1 MASAG
6 TEHYGIG
13 LRRGDSFKQ
22 SGPSGT
28 VPAPPAEKPAEGKVW
43 AQAYQQVKPIWKLE
57 KKHVGTLSAG
67 LGPGLLG
74 VPPQPAYFFC
84 PSTLCSSGTTAVIA
98 GHSDS
103 CYLHSLPDLFS
114 STLLYRRSNY
124 RHKPYQQLESF
135 CLRSSPSEKRP
146 FSLHQKSLPVSLT
159 ASKVTSSTVSPM
171 AQPMASS
178 STDPYLSL
186 GAPGENPSGKILASA
201 ISGRIPSPLSPSSSS
216 ISSFSY
222 KPMLNNNSF
231 MRPNS
236 TKVPLPQA
244 SEGLKPG
251 SSAKIQLV
259 SWHHSGDT
267 GDCAPQPIEH
277 KVPKSN
283 GTVLDDATAY
293 TTMSNPSSLDI
304 SITSVASPEFN
315 RNNSATR
322 TEPHP
327 CGLYDNYDS
336 QAQTKE
342 VRFTEAV
349 RKLTA
354 RGFEKMPKQGY
365 HLEQSCLVSPSFQW
379 NLLNRNRRWKPPML
393 GQQFPQED
401 AGTDS
406 KILPGASDTLGLDS
420 TVFCTK
426 RISIHLLA
434 SPANGLNHSPACESV
449 IHSPPL
455 EGDKALVPSFPPQP
469 LGVADV
475 ATRLSSIHLGQPVK
489 GPEEAG
495 QLDLPARDIGSAA
508 DLQLD
513 QVETEE
519 EEELVDGLEDCCS
532 HNENEEEEGDSEC
545 SSFGAVSPS
554 ESVAMI
560 SRSCMEI
567 LTKPLSNHE
576 KVVRPALIY
585 SLFPNVPPTIYFG
598 TRDERVEKL
607 PWEQRKLLRWKMST
621 VTPNIVKQTIGRSHF
636 KTSKRNDDWLGCW
649 GHHMKSPS
657 FRSIRE
663 HQKLNHFPG
672 SFQIGRK
679 DRLWRNLSRMQSRFG
694 KKEFSFFP
702 QSFILPQDA
711 KLLRKAWES
720 SSRQK
725 WIVKPPASARGIGIQ
740 VIHKWSQLPKR
751 RPLLVQ
757 RYLHKPYLIS
767 GSKFDLRIYV
777 YVTSYDPL
785 RIYLFS
791 DGLVRF
797 ASCKYSPST
806 KSLGNKFMHL
816 TNYSVNKKNADY
828 QANADETACQ
838 GHKWALK
845 ALWKYLSQ
853 KGVNSDAIW
862 EKIKD
867 VVVKTIISAALG
879 EPSGRGWT
887 EYFLLLMT
895 RSEPYVTNLLKMY
908 VRRPYSCH
916 ELFGF
921 DVMLDENLK
930 PWVLEVNISPSLHSN
945 SPLDISIKGQ
955 MIRDLLNLAGFVLP
969 NAEDTISS
977 SSSSSSSTTS
987 LTSSPRDRC
996 RMAPEHFTAQK
1007 MKKAYYLTQKIP
1019 DQDFYASVL
1028 DVLTPDDV
1036 QVLVEM
1042 EDEFSRRGQFERIF
1056 PSRVSSRYLRFFE
1069 QPRYFNIL
1077 TTQWEQ
1083 KYHGNKLKGVDLL
1096 RSWCY
1101 KGFHA
1106 GVVSD
1111 SAPVWSLPTSHL
1123 TIAKGD
1129 EMLNT
1134 FCKLEV
1140 GKMGKHSASEG
1151 SLPVSED
1158 GVTSKPRKTR
1168 AGLFPFPKK
1177 PSSSKDSE
1185 DTSKELSLSTHMLP
1199 VIKYT
1204 GQTVRLSASPTSQ
1217 AISDS
1222 LLAAAGP

>member
-1 MASAG
+1 MASGG
-6 TEHYGIG
+6 TEHYSIG
-13 LRRGDSFKQ
+13 LRQRNSFKQ

-28 VPAPPAEKPAEGKVW
+28 VPAPPPEKPSEGKAW
-43 AQAYQQVKPIWKLE
+43 AQAHQQVKPIWKLE
-57 KKHVGTLSAG
+57 RKHVGTLSVG

-74 VPPQPAYFFC
+74 VPPPPAYFFC
-84 PSTLCSSGTTAVIA
+84 PSTLCSSGRTAVIA
-98 GHSDS
+98 GHSTS
-103 CYLHSLPDLFS
+103 CYLHTLPDLFGGP
-114 STLLYRRSNY
+114 LLYRRSGC

-135 CLRSSPSEKRP
+135 CLRSSLPGKTP
-146 FSLHQKSLPVSLT
+146 FSLPQKSLPVRLT
-159 ASKVTSSTVSPM
+159 ANKAPSYTVSPM

-186 GAPGENPSGKILASA
+186 GAAGENPSGKSLAS
-201 ISGRIPSPLSPSSSS
+201 PT
-216 ISSFSY
+216 
-222 KPMLNNNSF
+222 LNNNSF

-236 TKVPLPQA
+236 TKVPLSQA
-244 SEGLKPG
+244 TEGLKPV
-251 SSAKIQLV
+251 SSPKIHLV
-259 SWHHSGDT
+259 SWHHSGGT
-267 GDCAPQPIEH
+267 GDCAVQPIEH
-277 KVPKSN
+277 KVPKST
-283 GTVLDDATAY
+283 GTVLDDAPASSTLSA
-293 TTMSNPSSLDI
+293 PSSLDM
-304 SITSVASPEFN
+304 STTSVASPQYN
-315 RNNSATR
+315 RSNLTTR
-322 TEPHP
+322 AEPHP
-327 CGLYDNYDS
+327 CGLDGDFVS
-336 QAQTKE
+336 QALTKE

-354 RGFEKMPKQGY
+354 RGFEKKPRQGCRF
-365 HLEQSCLVSPSFQW
+365 EQSCFMNSSLQCD
-379 NLLNRNRRWKPPML
+379 LLNKNRLWKPPSV

-401 AGTDS
+401 AGANS
-406 KILPGASDTLGLDS
+406 RILPRARDTLELDS

-434 SPANGLNHSPACESV
+434 SHANALSHSPACGST
-449 IHSPPL
+449 IDSPPL
-455 EGDKALVPSFPPQP
+455 GEDKTPILPSPSQP

-475 ATRLSSIHLGQPVK
+475 ATRLSSIHLGQLGME
-489 GPEEAG
+489 GPKEARE
-495 QLDLPARDIGSAA
+495 LDSPARDIGSATHLQV
-508 DLQLD
+508 DLGEAEDL
-513 QVETEE
+513 

-532 HNENEEEEGDSEC
+532 HDENEEEEGDSEC
-545 SSFGAVSPS
+545 SSFSAVSTS
-554 ESVAMI
+554 ESVAVI
-560 SRSCMEI
+560 SRSCAEI
-567 LTKPLSNHE
+567 LTKPLSNE

-636 KTSKRNDDWLGCW
+636 KISKRNDDWLGCW

-663 HQKLNHFPG
+663 HQK
-672 SFQIGRK
+672 
-679 DRLWRNLSRMQSRFG
+679 
-694 KKEFSFFP
+694 
-702 QSFILPQDA
+702 
-711 KLLRKAWES
+711 
-720 SSRQK
+720 
-725 WIVKPPASARGIGIQ
+725 PASARGIGIQ

-797 ASCKYSPST
+797 ASCKYSPSM

-816 TNYSVNKKNADY
+816 TNYSVNKKN
-828 QANADETACQ
+828 
-838 GHKWALK
+838 GHKWYPGW
-845 ALWKYLSQ
+845 ALWNYLSQ
-853 KGVNSDAIW
+853 KGINSDAIW

-867 VVVKTIISAALG
+867 VVVKTIIS
-879 EPSGRGWT
+879 
-887 EYFLLLMT
+887 
-895 RSEPYVTNLLKMY
+895 SEPYVTSLLKMY

-921 DVMLDENLK
+921 DIMLDENLK

-969 NAEDTISS
+969 NTEDMVSSS
-977 SSSSSSSTTS
+977 SSSSSSSTS
-987 LTSSPRDRC
+987 LPSSPRDKC
-996 RMAPEHFTAQK
+996 RMTPEHFTAQK

-1036 QVLVEM
+1036 RVLVEM

-1056 PSRVSSRYLRFFE
+1056 PSRISSRYLRFFE

-1101 KGFHA
+1101 KGFHT

-1111 SAPVWSLPTSHL
+1111 SAPMWSLPTSLL
-1123 TIAKGD
+1123 TVPKGD
-1129 EMLNT
+1129 VALSAFNKSET
-1134 FCKLEV
+1134 GKL
-1140 GKMGKHSASEG
+1140 GKHSFSEG
-1151 SLPVSED
+1151 SIPLSED
-1158 GVTSKPRKTR
+1158 GTMPKPKKTQ
-1168 AGLFPFPKK
+1168 AGHSSLPRK
-1177 PSSSKDSE
+1177 PSSSRDSE
-1185 DTSKELSLSTHMLP
+1185 DTSKEPSLSTQMLP
-1199 VIKYT
+1199 LIKYS
-1204 GQTVRLSASPTSQ
+1204 GQTLRLSASPTSQ
-1217 AISDS
+1217 STGDS
-1222 LLAAAGP
+1222 LLAAVSP

>member
-1 MASAG
+1 MASTGA
-6 TEHYGIG
+6 EQHSVG
-13 LRRGDSFKQ
+13 LCHRNSHKQ
-22 SGPSGT
+22 SSPSGT
-28 VPAPPAEKPAEGKVW
+28 VPAPPPEKPSEGEGW
-43 AQAYQQVKPIWKLE
+43 AQAHQQVKPVWKPEE
-57 KKHVGTLSAG
+57 KYTGTLSAG
-67 LGPGLLG
+67 LRPGILG
-74 VPPQPAYFFC
+74 VPLQPAYFFC

-98 GHSDS
+98 GHSNS
-103 CYLHSLPDLFS
+103 CYLHHPSDSSS
-114 STLLYRRSNY
+114 STLLYHRSNS

-135 CLRSSPSEKRP
+135 WLHSCPSEKRLFSLPQKRLP
-146 FSLHQKSLPVSLT
+146 FSLT
-159 ASKVTSSTVSPM
+159 ANKATSSTVFPM

-178 STDPYLSL
+178 STEPYLSL
-186 GAPGENPSGKILASA
+186 AAAGENPSRTSLASA
-201 ISGRIPSPLSPSSSS
+201 ISGKMTSPLSS
-216 ISSFSY
+216 SY
-222 KPMLNNNSF
+222 KPRLNNNSF

-236 TKVPLPQA
+236 TKVPFFQA
-244 SEGLKPG
+244 TEGLKPV
-251 SSAKIQLV
+251 SSPKIQPV

-267 GDCAPQPIEH
+267 GDCAPQHVDH
-277 KVPKSN
+277 KVPKSI
-283 GTVLDDATAY
+283 GTVLDDATVHI
-293 TTMSNPSSLDI
+293 TPSTPKSLNT
-304 SITSVASPEFN
+304 STTSVASSQYSW
-315 RNNSATR
+315 NSLAMR
-322 TEPHP
+322 AEPHP
-327 CGLYDNYDS
+327 YGLNDNSDS
-336 QAQTKE
+336 QALAKE
-342 VRFTEAV
+342 VRFTEAM
-349 RKLTA
+349 RRLSAK
-354 RGFEKMPKQGY
+354 GFEKKPQQGY
-365 HLEQSCLVSPSFQW
+365 QLDQSCFVNPNFQW
-379 NLLNRNRRWKPPML
+379 SLLNRSRRWKPPVV

-401 AGTDS
+401 ARSDR
-406 KILPGASDTLGLDS
+406 KIFPGASDAVGLDS
-420 TVFCTK
+420 RVFCTK
-426 RISIHLLA
+426 RIRIHLLA
-434 SPANGLNHSPACESV
+434 SHANGLNPSPACGSV
-449 IHSPPL
+449 TDSLPVGEDRAPIPLSPL
-455 EGDKALVPSFPPQP
+455 QS
-469 LGVADV
+469 LGVAEV
-475 ATRLSSIHLGQPVK
+475 ATRFSSIHLGQSGK
-489 GPEEAG
+489 EEPKEARE
-495 QLDLPARDIGSAA
+495 LDSPAVGSAT
-508 DLQLD
+508 DLQPNQAEAED
-513 QVETEE
+513 T
-519 EEELVDGLEDCCS
+519 EELVDGVEDCSS
-532 HNENEEEEGDSEC
+532 HDEDEEGDPEC
-545 SSFGAVSPS
+545 SSSAVPPG
-554 ESVAMI
+554 ESVAEI
-560 SRSCMEI
+560 SRSCVEI
-567 LTKPLSNHE
+567 LTKSLSNPE
-576 KVVRPALIY
+576 KVIRPALIY

-636 KTSKRNDDWLGCW
+636 KISKRNDDWLGCW
-649 GHHMKSPS
+649 GHHMKSSS

-720 SSRQK
+720 SRRQK

-740 VIHKWSQLPKR
+740 VIHKWSQLPKH

-797 ASCKYSPST
+797 ASCKYSPSM

-816 TNYSVNKKNADY
+816 TNYSINKKNTEY

-853 KGVNSDAIW
+853 KGINSDIIW

-867 VVVKTIISAALG
+867 VVVKTIIS
-879 EPSGRGWT
+879 
-887 EYFLLLMT
+887 
-895 RSEPYVTNLLKMY
+895 SEPYVTSLLKMY

-921 DVMLDENLK
+921 DIMLDENLK

-969 NAEDTISS
+969 NAEDISS
-977 SSSSSSSTTS
+977 SPSASSSS
-987 LTSSPRDRC
+987 LTSSPKNKC
-996 RMAPEHFTAQK
+996 RMAPEYFTAQK
-1007 MKKAYYLTQKIP
+1007 MKKAYYLAQKIP

-1036 QVLVEM
+1036 RILVEM

-1056 PSRVSSRYLRFFE
+1056 PSRISSRYLRFFE

-1083 KYHGNKLKGVDLL
+1083 KYHSNKLKGVDLL

-1101 KGFHA
+1101 KGFHT
-1106 GVVSD
+1106 GVVCD
-1111 SAPVWSLPTSHL
+1111 SAPLWSLPTSL
-1123 TIAKGD
+1123 LSAPKND
-1129 EMLNT
+1129 EMLNA
-1134 FCKLEV
+1134 FSKLDT
-1140 GKMGKHSASEG
+1140 GKLGK
-1151 SLPVSED
+1151 P
-1158 GVTSKPRKTR
+1158 T
-1168 AGLFPFPKK
+1168 
-1177 PSSSKDSE
+1177 SSKDSE
-1185 DTSKELSLSTHMLP
+1185 DTSKESIFSTQTLP
-1199 VIKYT
+1199 VIKCT
-1204 GQTVRLSASPTSQ
+1204 GKTVRLSTPS
-1217 AISDS
+1217 
-1222 LLAAAGP
+1222 

>member
-6 TEHYGIG
+6 TEHYSIG
-13 LRRGDSFKQ
+13 LRQANGFKQ

-28 VPAPPAEKPAEGKVW
+28 VPAPPPEKPSEGKVW
-43 AQAYQQVKPIWKLE
+43 AQAHQQVKPIWKLE
-57 KKHVGTLSAG
+57 RKHVGTLSAG

-74 VPPQPAYFFC
+74 VSPQPAYFFC

-98 GHSDS
+98 GHSNS
-103 CYLHSLPDLFS
+103 CYVRSLPDLFS

-124 RHKPYQQLESF
+124 RHKTYQQLESF
-135 CLRSSPSEKRP
+135 CLRSGLSEKRP
-146 FSLHQKSLPVSLT
+146 FSLPQKSLPVRLT
-159 ASKVTSSTVSPM
+159 ANKTISSTVFPM

-178 STDPYLSL
+178 STDPHLSL
-186 GAPGENPSGKILASA
+186 GAAGENSSGRSLASA
-201 ISGRIPSPLSPSSSS
+201 ISGKIPSPLPSSSS
-216 ISSFSY
+216 SY

-236 TKVPLPQA
+236 TKVPLSQA
-244 SEGLKPG
+244 TEGLKPV
-251 SSAKIQLV
+251 SSPKFQLV
-259 SWHHSGDT
+259 SWHHSGGT
-267 GDCAPQPIEH
+267 GDCALQPVEH

-283 GTVLDDATAY
+283 GTELYDTLAHSTLS
-293 TTMSNPSSLDI
+293 TPRSSDT
-304 SITSVASPEFN
+304 STTSVASPQYN
-315 RNNSATR
+315 QSNLAMRAK
-322 TEPHP
+322 PHL
-327 CGLYDNYDS
+327 CGLDGDSVS
-336 QAQTKE
+336 QALTRE

-354 RGFEKMPKQGY
+354 RDFEKPRQGCQFD
-365 HLEQSCLVSPSFQW
+365 QSCLVNPSLQW
-379 NLLNRNRRWKPPML
+379 DLLNRNRRWKPPVV

-401 AGTDS
+401 AGADS
-406 KILPGASDTLGLDS
+406 RVLPGASDTSELDG

-434 SPANGLNHSPACESV
+434 SHANGLSCSPASESAV
-449 IHSPPL
+449 DSPPL
-455 EGDKALVPSFPPQP
+455 GEDKTPVLPSPSQP
-469 LGVADV
+469 FGLADM
-475 ATRLSSIHLGQPVK
+475 ATRFSSIHLGQLGK
-489 GPEEAG
+489 EGPKEARE
-495 QLDLPARDIGSAA
+495 LDSSARDSGSAT

-513 QVETEE
+513 QVEAEDL

-532 HNENEEEEGDSEC
+532 HDENEEEERGSEC
-545 SSFGAVSPS
+545 SSFSAVSPS
-554 ESVAMI
+554 ESIAVI
-560 SRSCMEI
+560 SRGCMEI
-567 LTKPLSNHE
+567 LTKPLASE

-607 PWEQRKLLRWKMST
+607 PWEQRKLLRWKMSA

-636 KTSKRNDDWLGCW
+636 KISKKNDDWLGCW

-777 YVTSYDPL
+777 YVTSYEPL

-797 ASCKYSPST
+797 ASCKYSPSM
-806 KSLGNKFMHL
+806 KSLSNKFMHL
-816 TNYSVNKKNADY
+816 TNYSVNKKNAEY

-845 ALWKYLSQ
+845 ALWNYLSQ

-867 VVVKTIISAALG
+867 VVVKTIIS
-879 EPSGRGWT
+879 
-887 EYFLLLMT
+887 
-895 RSEPYVTNLLKMY
+895 SEPYVTSLLKMY

-921 DVMLDENLK
+921 DIMLDENLK

-969 NAEDTISS
+969 NTEDIISS
-977 SSSSSSSTTS
+977 SSSSSSSMTS
-987 LTSSPRDRC
+987 LQMR
-996 RMAPEHFTAQK
+996 
-1007 MKKAYYLTQKIP
+1007 
-1019 DQDFYASVL
+1019 
-1028 DVLTPDDV
+1028 
-1036 QVLVEM
+1036 
-1042 EDEFSRRGQFERIF
+1042 
-1056 PSRVSSRYLRFFE
+1056 
-1069 QPRYFNIL
+1069 
-1077 TTQWEQ
+1077 
-1083 KYHGNKLKGVDLL
+1083 KLK
-1096 RSWCY
+1096 
-1101 KGFHA
+1101 
-1106 GVVSD
+1106 
-1111 SAPVWSLPTSHL
+1111 
-1123 TIAKGD
+1123 
-1129 EMLNT
+1129 NT
-1134 FCKLEV
+1134 
-1140 GKMGKHSASEG
+1140 G
-1151 SLPVSED
+1151 
-1158 GVTSKPRKTR
+1158 
-1168 AGLFPFPKK
+1168 
-1177 PSSSKDSE
+1177 
-1185 DTSKELSLSTHMLP
+1185 
-1199 VIKYT
+1199 IK
-1204 GQTVRLSASPTSQ
+1204 
-1217 AISDS
+1217 
-1222 LLAAAGP
+1222 

>member
-6 TEHYGIG
+6 TEQYSIG
-13 LRRGDSFKQ
+13 LRQGNSFKQ

-28 VPAPPAEKPAEGKVW
+28 VHASPVEKPSEGKVW
-43 AQAYQQVKPIWKLE
+43 SQAHQQVKPIWKLE
-57 KKHVGTLSAG
+57 KKHVGTLSTG

-74 VPPQPAYFFC
+74 VPPQPAYFVC
-84 PSTLCSSGTTAVIA
+84 PSTLCSSGNTAGIA
-98 GHSDS
+98 GHSNS

-135 CLRSSPSEKRP
+135 CLRSSLSEKRP
-146 FSLHQKSLPVSLT
+146 FSLPQKSVPVSLT
-159 ASKVTSSTVSPM
+159 ANKATFSTVSPM
-171 AQPMASS
+171 ASS
-178 STDPYLSL
+178 SADPYLSSPE
-186 GAPGENPSGKILASA
+186 AAGENSLGKSLASA
-201 ISGRIPSPLSPSSSS
+201 ISGKIPSPLSSS
-216 ISSFSY
+216 SY
-222 KPMLNNNSF
+222 KPVLNNNSF

-236 TKVPLPQA
+236 TKVPLSQA
-244 SEGLKPG
+244 PEGLKLVSTP
-251 SSAKIQLV
+251 KIQIF
-259 SWHHSGDT
+259 SWHHSGGT
-267 GDCAPQPIEH
+267 GDCTSQPIEH

-283 GTVLDDATAY
+283 GTVLNDATAR
-293 TTMSNPSSLDI
+293 TTMSTPSSLDTF
-304 SITSVASPEFN
+304 ITSVASPQYN
-315 RNNSATR
+315 RNNSAVR
-322 TEPHP
+322 TEPHLS
-327 CGLYDNYDS
+327 GLDDDSDS

-354 RGFEKMPKQGY
+354 SSFGKIPGQGY
-365 HLEQSCLVSPSFQW
+365 QFEQSCFVNPSFQW
-379 NLLNRNRRWKPPML
+379 SLLNKNRRWESPVV

-401 AGTDS
+401 AGADS
-406 KILPGASDTLGLDS
+406 RILPGASDTLGSDS

-434 SPANGLNHSPACESV
+434 SPANGLNHSPTCGSA
-449 IHSPPL
+449 IDSPPL
-455 EGDKALVPSFPPQP
+455 GGDRAPLPPSPPHP

-475 ATRLSSIHLGQPVK
+475 ATHLSSIHLGQPIK
-489 GPEEAG
+489 EPKEDR
-495 QLDLPARDIGSAA
+495 QLDSPGRDIGSC
-508 DLQLD
+508 
-513 QVETEE
+513 V
-519 EEELVDGLEDCCS
+519 
-532 HNENEEEEGDSEC
+532 
-545 SSFGAVSPS
+545 
-554 ESVAMI
+554 
-560 SRSCMEI
+560 EI

-607 PWEQRKLLRWKMST
+607 PWEQRKLLRWKMSP

-636 KTSKRNDDWLGCW
+636 KISKRNDDWLGCW
-649 GHHMKSPS
+649 GHHMKSAS

-679 DRLWRNLSRMQSRFG
+679 DRLWRNLSRMQSHFG

-711 KLLRKAWES
+711 KLLRKAWEN

-725 WIVKPPASARGIGIQ
+725 WIVKPPASARGMGIQ

-797 ASCKYSPST
+797 ASCKYSPSV

-816 TNYSVNKKNADY
+816 TNYSVNKKNVEY

-845 ALWKYLSQ
+845 ALWNYLSQ
-853 KGVNSDAIW
+853 KGINSNIIW

-867 VVVKTIISAALG
+867 VVVKTIIS
-879 EPSGRGWT
+879 
-887 EYFLLLMT
+887 
-895 RSEPYVTNLLKMY
+895 SEPYVTSLLKMY
-908 VRRPYSCH
+908 VRRPYNCH

-969 NAEDTISS
+969 SAEDILSS

-987 LTSSPRDRC
+987 LTSTPRDKF

-1007 MKKAYYLTQKIP
+1007 MKKAYYLAQKIP

-1028 DVLTPDDV
+1028 DVLMPDDV
-1036 QVLVEM
+1036 RVLVEM

-1056 PSRVSSRYLRFFE
+1056 PSRISTRYLRFFE

-1083 KYHGNKLKGVDLL
+1083 KYHSNKLKGVDLL

-1101 KGFHA
+1101 KGFHT

-1111 SAPVWSLPTSHL
+1111 SAPVWSLPTSLL
-1123 TIAKGD
+1123 TVPKSD
-1129 EMLNT
+1129 VMLNA
-1134 FCKLEV
+1134 FCKSEIGNL
-1140 GKMGKHSASEG
+1140 GK
-1151 SLPVSED
+1151 PN
-1158 GVTSKPRKTR
+1158 
-1168 AGLFPFPKK
+1168 
-1177 PSSSKDSE
+1177 SSKDTE
-1185 DTSKELSLSTHMLP
+1185 DTSKEPSLSSQMLP
-1199 VIKYT
+1199 LIKYS
-1204 GQTVRLSASPTSQ
+1204 GQTSRLSASPISQSTS
-1217 AISDS
+1217 DF
-1222 LLAAAGP
+1222 LLAAVSP

>member
-6 TEHYGIG
+6 TEHYSIG
-13 LRRGDSFKQ
+13 LHQGTSFKQ
-22 SGPSGT
+22 SGPSGS
-28 VPAPPAEKPAEGKVW
+28 VPAQPPEKPSEGRGW
-43 AQAYQQVKPIWKLE
+43 AQAHQQVKPIWKLE
-57 KKHVGTLSAG
+57 RKHVGTLSAG

-74 VPPQPAYFFC
+74 VPAQPAYFFC
-84 PSTLCSSGTTAVIA
+84 PGALCSSGRSAVIA
-98 GHSDS
+98 GCSGS
-103 CYLHSLPDLFS
+103 RSLHSLPDLFS
-114 STLLYRRSNY
+114 GTLLDRRAGY
-124 RHKPYQQLESF
+124 GHRPYQQLESF
-135 CLRSSPSEKRP
+135 CLRSSLPEKRP
-146 FSLHQKSLPVSLT
+146 LSLPPKSLPVRLT
-159 ASKVTSSTVSPM
+159 ANKAPSFTVSPM

-178 STDPYLSL
+178 TDPYLSL
-186 GAPGENPSGKILASA
+186 GAAGENPSGKSLASA
-201 ISGRIPSPLSPSSSS
+201 ISGKIPSPLASPHS
-216 ISSFSY
+216 SY

-236 TKVPLPQA
+236 TKVPLSQA
-244 SEGLKPG
+244 PECLNTVPSPKVH
-251 SSAKIQLV
+251 LV
-259 SWHHSGDT
+259 PWHHSGGT
-267 GDCAPQPIEH
+267 GDCALQPVEH

-283 GTVLDDATAY
+283 GTVPGDAPA
-293 TTMSNPSSLDI
+293 PSTLSAPRSFDTLT
-304 SITSVASPEFN
+304 TSVASSQYN
-315 RNNSATR
+315 RSNLAAR
-322 TEPHP
+322 AEPHP
-327 CGLYDNYDS
+327 CGLDGDLVP
-336 QAQTKE
+336 QALTKE

-354 RGFEKMPKQGY
+354 RGFEKKPRQGCQF
-365 HLEQSCLVSPSFQW
+365 EQSCFLSPGLQCD
-379 NLLNRNRRWKPPML
+379 LLNRTRQWRPPVV

-401 AGTDS
+401 ARADS
-406 KILPGASDTLGLDS
+406 RIPPSASDTLELDS

-434 SPANGLNHSPACESV
+434 SHASALSHSPACGSAMD
-449 IHSPPL
+449 SLPL
-455 EGDKALVPSFPPQP
+455 GEDKAPVLPSPPQP

-475 ATRLSSIHLGQPVK
+475 ATRLSSIHLGQLGK
-489 GPEEAG
+489 EGPKEARG
-495 QLDLPARDIGSAA
+495 LDCPARDIGSPT
-508 DLQLD
+508 DPQLD
-513 QVETEE
+513 LGEAEDL

-532 HNENEEEEGDSEC
+532 HDENEEEEGDSEC
-545 SSFGAVSPS
+545 SSFSAVSTS
-554 ESVAMI
+554 ESVAVI
-560 SRSCMEI
+560 SRSCAEI
-567 LTKPLSNHE
+567 LTKPLSTE
-576 KVVRPALIY
+576 KIVRPALIY

-636 KTSKRNDDWLGCW
+636 KISKRNDDWLGCW

-711 KLLRKAWES
+711 KLLRKAWDS

-797 ASCKYSPST
+797 ASCKYSPSM

-816 TNYSVNKKNADY
+816 TNYSVNKKNAEY

-845 ALWKYLSQ
+845 ALWNYLSQ

-867 VVVKTIISAALG
+867 VVVKTIIS
-879 EPSGRGWT
+879 
-887 EYFLLLMT
+887 
-895 RSEPYVTNLLKMY
+895 SEPYVTSLLKMY

-921 DVMLDENLK
+921 DIMLDENLK

-969 NAEDTISS
+969 HAEDVVSS
-977 SSSSSSSTTS
+977 SSSSGSSSAS
-987 LTSSPRDRC
+987 LPSSPRDKC

-1036 QVLVEM
+1036 RILVET

-1056 PSRVSSRYLRFFE
+1056 PSRISSRYLRFFE

-1101 KGFHA
+1101 KGFHTGA
-1106 GVVSD
+1106 VSD
-1111 SAPVWSLPTSHL
+1111 SAPMWSLPTSLL
-1123 TIAKGD
+1123 TVPKGD
-1129 EMLNT
+1129 VALSALSKSET
-1134 FCKLEV
+1134 SKL
-1140 GKMGKHSASEG
+1140 GKHSFSEG
-1151 SLPVSED
+1151 SIPLSED
-1158 GVTSKPRKTR
+1158 GTIPKPKKTQ
-1168 AGLFPFPKK
+1168 AGLSPLPEK
-1177 PSSSKDSE
+1177 PSSSRDSE
-1185 DTSKELSLSTHMLP
+1185 DTSKEPSVSTQMLP
-1199 VIKYT
+1199 LMKYS
-1204 GQTVRLSASPTSQ
+1204 GQTSRLSASPTSQ
-1217 AISDS
+1217 STGDS
-1222 LLAAAGP
+1222 LLAAVSP

>member
-6 TEHYGIG
+6 TEHYSIG
-13 LRRGDSFKQ
+13 LRRGDNFKQ

-28 VPAPPAEKPAEGKVW
+28 VSAPPAEKPAEGRVW
-43 AQAYQQVKPIWKLE
+43 SQAHQQVKPVWKLE

-84 PSTLCSSGTTAVIA
+84 PSTLCRSGTTAVIA
-98 GHSDS
+98 GQDNS
-103 CYLHSLPDLFS
+103 CSLHSLPDLFS

-135 CLRSSPSEKRP
+135 CLRSNPSEKRP
-146 FSLHQKSLPVSLT
+146 FSLPQKSLPVSLT
-159 ASKVTSSTVSPM
+159 ANKVASFTASPM
-171 AQPMASS
+171 TQPMASS
-178 STDPYLSL
+178 SMDPYLSL
-186 GAPGENPSGKILASA
+186 GAAGENSSGKNLVSA
-201 ISGRIPSPLSPSSSS
+201 ISGTIPSPLPS
-216 ISSFSY
+216 SY

-236 TKVPLPQA
+236 TKVPLSQA
-244 SEGLKPG
+244 SKGLRPG
-251 SSAKIQLV
+251 SSSSIPLV
-259 SWHHSGDT
+259 SWHHSGGT
-267 GDCAPQPIEH
+267 GDCIPQPIER

-283 GTVLDDATAY
+283 GTVLGDATAY
-293 TTMSNPSSLDI
+293 TALSNPSSLDM
-304 SITSVASPEFN
+304 SITSIASPQFN
-315 RNNSATR
+315 RNSSATR
-322 TEPHP
+322 TESYS
-327 CGLYDNYDS
+327 CGLYNDSDS
-336 QAQTKE
+336 QPQTKE

-365 HLEQSCLVSPSFQW
+365 ELEQSCFVSPSFQW
-379 NLLNRNRRWKPPML
+379 NLLNGNRQWKPPMV
-393 GQQFPQED
+393 GQQFPRED
-401 AGTDS
+401 AGTDNR
-406 KILPGASDTLGLDS
+406 ILPGTSDALGLDS

-434 SPANGLNHSPACESV
+434 SHASGLTHSSGCESV
-449 IHSPPL
+449 IHTPPL
-455 EGDKALVPSFPPQP
+455 GGDKAPVPAFPLQP
-469 LGVADV
+469 LGVADM
-475 ATRLSSIHLGQPVK
+475 AAHLSSIHLGQPVK
-489 GPEEAG
+489 RPEETR
-495 QLDLPARDIGSAA
+495 QLNSPVMDIGLAT
-508 DLQLD
+508 DPQLD
-513 QVETEE
+513 QVEAEE
-519 EEELVDGLEDCCS
+519 EEELVDGLEDYHS
-532 HNENEEEEGDSEC
+532 HDENEEEEGDSEC
-545 SSFGAVSPS
+545 SSFSAVSPS
-554 ESVAMI
+554 ESVAVI
-560 SRSCMEI
+560 SQSCMEI

-621 VTPNIVKQTIGRSHF
+621 VTPNIVKQTVGRSHF
-636 KTSKRNDDWLGCW
+636 KISKRNDDWLGCW

-711 KLLRKAWES
+711 KLLRKAWEN

-797 ASCKYSPST
+797 ASCKYSPSM

-816 TNYSVNKKNADY
+816 TNYSVNKKNAEY

-845 ALWKYLSQ
+845 ALWNYLSQ

-867 VVVKTIISAALG
+867 VVVKTIIS
-879 EPSGRGWT
+879 
-887 EYFLLLMT
+887 
-895 RSEPYVTNLLKMY
+895 SEPYVTNLLKMY

-969 NAEDTISS
+969 NAEDIPT

-987 LTSSPRDRC
+987 LTSSSRDRC
-996 RMAPEHFTAQK
+996 RMAPEHLTAQK

-1036 QVLVEM
+1036 RVLVEM

-1056 PSRVSSRYLRFFE
+1056 PSRISSRYLRFFE

-1101 KGFHA
+1101 KGFHT
-1106 GVVSD
+1106 GVISD
-1111 SAPVWSLPTSHL
+1111 SAPVWSLPMSLL
-1123 TIAKGD
+1123 TVPKSD
-1129 EMLNT
+1129 VMLNA
-1134 FCKLEV
+1134 FCKSEV
-1140 GKMGKHSASEG
+1140 GKTRKHSSSDGNLPASD
-1151 SLPVSED
+1151 D
-1158 GVTSKPRKTR
+1158 GATSKPRKTQ

-1177 PSSSKDSE
+1177 PSSSKDNE
-1185 DTSKELSLSTHMLP
+1185 DTSKEPSLSTQMLP

-1204 GQTVRLSASPTSQ
+1204 GQTSRLSASPTSQ
-1217 AISDS
+1217 ATSDS
-1222 LLAAAGP
+1222 FFTAAGP

>member
-6 TEHYGIG
+6 TEQYSIG
-13 LRRGDSFKQ
+13 LRRGNSFRH

-28 VPAPPAEKPAEGKVW
+28 VHALPVEKPYEGKVW
-43 AQAYQQVKPIWKLE
+43 SQAHQQVKPIWKLE
-57 KKHVGTLSAG
+57 KKHMGTPSTG

-74 VPPQPAYFFC
+74 VPPQPAYFVC

-98 GHSDS
+98 GHSNS

-135 CLRSSPSEKRP
+135 CLHSSPSEKRP
-146 FSLHQKSLPVSLT
+146 FSLPQKSLPVSLT
-159 ASKVTSSTVSPM
+159 ANKTTFSTVSPM

-178 STDPYLSL
+178 TDPYRSSL
-186 GAPGENPSGKILASA
+186 GAAGENSSGKTLAYA
-201 ISGRIPSPLSPSSSS
+201 ISGKIPSPLSS
-216 ISSFSY
+216 SY
-222 KPMLNNNSF
+222 KPTLNNNSF

-236 TKVPLPQA
+236 TKVPLSQA
-244 SEGLKPG
+244 PEGLKPV
-251 SSAKIQLV
+251 STPKIHIV
-259 SWHHSGDT
+259 SWHHSGGT
-267 GDCAPQPIEH
+267 GDCTPQPIDR
-277 KVPKSN
+277 KLPKSN
-283 GTVLDDATAY
+283 GTVLNDATAHA
-293 TTMSNPSSLDI
+293 TMSAPSSLDTF
-304 SITSVASPEFN
+304 ITSVASPQYN
-315 RNNSATR
+315 RNNSAMR
-322 TEPHP
+322 AEPRIS
-327 CGLYDNYDS
+327 GLDDNSDS
-336 QAQTKE
+336 QAHTKE

-354 RGFEKMPKQGY
+354 RSFGKMPRQGY
-365 HLEQSCLVSPSFQW
+365 QFEQSCFVNPSFQW
-379 NLLNRNRRWKPPML
+379 SLPNKNRRWKPPMV
-393 GQQFPQED
+393 GQLPQED

-406 KILPGASDTLGLDS
+406 RILPGPPDTLGLDS

-434 SPANGLNHSPACESV
+434 SPANGLSHSPTCGSV
-449 IHSPPL
+449 IETPPLGGDKILVPHSPPQL
-455 EGDKALVPSFPPQP
+455 

-475 ATRLSSIHLGQPVK
+475 ATHLSSIHLGQPVK
-489 GPEEAG
+489 EPKEGR
-495 QLDLPARDIGSAA
+495 QLHLPARDISSAT
-508 DLQLD
+508 DLQPD
-513 QVETEE
+513 QVEAEDAEE
-519 EEELVDGLEDCCS
+519 DLVDGLEDCCS
-532 HNENEEEEGDSEC
+532 QDENEEEEGDLEC
-545 SSFGAVSPS
+545 SSFSAVSRS
-554 ESVAMI
+554 ESVAVI
-560 SRSCMEI
+560 SRSCAEI

-636 KTSKRNDDWLGCW
+636 KVSKRNDDWLGCW
-649 GHHMKSPS
+649 GHHMKSAS

-663 HQKLNHFPG
+663 YQKLNHFPG

-711 KLLRKAWES
+711 KLLRKAWEN

-785 RIYLFS
+785 RIYLFT

-797 ASCKYSPST
+797 ASCKYSPSM

-816 TNYSVNKKNADY
+816 TNYSVNRKNVEY

-845 ALWKYLSQ
+845 ALWNYLSQ
-853 KGVNSDAIW
+853 KGINSDIIW

-867 VVVKTIISAALG
+867 VVVKTIIS
-879 EPSGRGWT
+879 
-887 EYFLLLMT
+887 
-895 RSEPYVTNLLKMY
+895 SEPYVTSLLKMY
-908 VRRPYSCH
+908 VRRPYNCH

-969 NAEDTISS
+969 SAEEILSS

-987 LTSSPRDRC
+987 LTSTPKDRF
-996 RMAPEHFTAQK
+996 RMAPEQFTAQK

-1036 QVLVEM
+1036 RVLVEM

-1056 PSRVSSRYLRFFE
+1056 PSRISTRYLRFFE

-1083 KYHGNKLKGVDLL
+1083 KYHSNKLKGVDLL

-1101 KGFHA
+1101 KGFHT

-1111 SAPVWSLPTSHL
+1111 SAPVWSLPTSL
-1123 TIAKGD
+1123 LPDPKD
-1129 EMLNT
+1129 DVMLNA
-1134 FCKLEV
+1134 FCKSEIDNL
-1140 GKMGKHSASEG
+1140 GKHSSSER
-1151 SLPVSED
+1151 SLLLSED
-1158 GVTSKPRKTR
+1158 GATPKPKKTPI
-1168 AGLFPFPKK
+1168 GLSPFPKK
-1177 PSSSKDSE
+1177 LNSSKDSE
-1185 DTSKELSLSTHMLP
+1185 DTSKEPSLSTQMLP
-1199 VIKYT
+1199 LIKYSGPT
-1204 GQTVRLSASPTSQ
+1204 SRLSASSISQ
-1217 AISDS
+1217 STSDS
-1222 LLAAAGP
+1222 LLAAVSP

>member
-6 TEHYGIG
+6 TEHYSIG
-13 LRRGDSFKQ
+13 LRQGTSFKQ
-22 SGPSGT
+22 SGPSGS
-28 VPAPPAEKPAEGKVW
+28 VPARPPEKPSEGRGC
-43 AQAYQQVKPIWKLE
+43 AQAHQQVKPIWKLE
-57 KKHVGTLSAG
+57 RKHVGTLSAG

-74 VPPQPAYFFC
+74 VPTQPAYFFC
-84 PSTLCSSGTTAVIA
+84 PGALCSSGRSAVIA
-98 GHSDS
+98 GRSGS
-103 CYLHSLPDLFS
+103 RSLHTLPDLFS
-114 STLLYRRSNY
+114 GTLLDRRAGY
-124 RHKPYQQLESF
+124 GHRPYQQLESF
-135 CLRSSPSEKRP
+135 CLRSSLPEKRP
-146 FSLHQKSLPVSLT
+146 LSLPPKSLPVRLT
-159 ASKVTSSTVSPM
+159 ASKAPSFTVSPM

-178 STDPYLSL
+178 TDPYLSL
-186 GAPGENPSGKILASA
+186 GAAGENPSGKSLASA
-201 ISGRIPSPLSPSSSS
+201 ISGKIPSPLASPHS
-216 ISSFSY
+216 SY

-231 MRPNS
+231 LRPNS
-236 TKVPLPQA
+236 TKVPLSQA
-244 SEGLKPG
+244 PEGLNTVPSPK
-251 SSAKIQLV
+251 AHLV
-259 SWHHSGDT
+259 PWHHSGGT
-267 GDCAPQPIEH
+267 GDCALQPVEH
-277 KVPKSN
+277 KVPQSN
-283 GTVLDDATAY
+283 GTVPGDAPA
-293 TTMSNPSSLDI
+293 PSTLSAPRSFDTLT
-304 SITSVASPEFN
+304 TSVASSQYN
-315 RNNSATR
+315 RSNLAAR
-322 TEPHP
+322 AEPHP
-327 CGLYDNYDS
+327 CGLDGDLVP
-336 QAQTKE
+336 QALTKE

-354 RGFEKMPKQGY
+354 RGFEKKPRQGCQF
-365 HLEQSCLVSPSFQW
+365 EQSCFLSPGLQCD
-379 NLLNRNRRWKPPML
+379 LNRTRQWRPPVV

-401 AGTDS
+401 AGANS
-406 KILPGASDTLGLDS
+406 RIPPSASDTLELDS

-434 SPANGLNHSPACESV
+434 SHASALSHSPACGSAMDSLPLGEDKTPV
-449 IHSPPL
+449 LPSPPQL
-455 EGDKALVPSFPPQP
+455 

-475 ATRLSSIHLGQPVK
+475 ATRLSSIHLGQLGK
-489 GPEEAG
+489 EGPKEARG
-495 QLDLPARDIGSAA
+495 LDCPARDIGSPA
-508 DLQLD
+508 DPQLD
-513 QVETEE
+513 LGEAEDL

-532 HNENEEEEGDSEC
+532 HDENEEEEGDSEC
-545 SSFGAVSPS
+545 SSFSAVSTS
-554 ESVAMI
+554 ESVAVI
-560 SRSCMEI
+560 SRSCAEI
-567 LTKPLSNHE
+567 LTKPLSTE
-576 KVVRPALIY
+576 KIVRPALIY

-636 KTSKRNDDWLGCW
+636 KISKRNDDWLGCW

-711 KLLRKAWES
+711 KLLRKAWDS

-797 ASCKYSPST
+797 ASCKYSPSM

-816 TNYSVNKKNADY
+816 TNYSVNKKNAEY

-845 ALWKYLSQ
+845 ALWNYLSQ

-867 VVVKTIISAALG
+867 VVVKTIIS
-879 EPSGRGWT
+879 
-887 EYFLLLMT
+887 
-895 RSEPYVTNLLKMY
+895 SEPYVTSLLKMY

-921 DVMLDENLK
+921 DIMLDENLK

-969 NAEDTISS
+969 NAEDVVSS
-977 SSSSSSSTTS
+977 SSSSGSSSAS
-987 LTSSPRDRC
+987 LPSSPRDKC
-996 RMAPEHFTAQK
+996 RTAPEHFTAQK

-1036 QVLVEM
+1036 RILVEM

-1056 PSRVSSRYLRFFE
+1056 PSRISSRYLRFFE

-1101 KGFHA
+1101 KGFHTGA
-1106 GVVSD
+1106 ISD
-1111 SAPVWSLPTSHL
+1111 SAPVWSLPTSLL
-1123 TIAKGD
+1123 TIPKGD
-1129 EMLNT
+1129 VALSALSRSET
-1134 FCKLEV
+1134 GKL
-1140 GKMGKHSASEG
+1140 GKHSFSEG
-1151 SLPVSED
+1151 SIPLSED
-1158 GVTSKPRKTR
+1158 GTIPKPKKTQ
-1168 AGLFPFPKK
+1168 AGLSPVPEK
-1177 PSSSKDSE
+1177 PSSSRDSE
-1185 DTSKELSLSTHMLP
+1185 DTSKEPSVSTQMLP
-1199 VIKYT
+1199 LMKYS
-1204 GQTVRLSASPTSQ
+1204 GQTSRLSASPTSQ
-1217 AISDS
+1217 STGDS
-1222 LLAAAGP
+1222 LLAAVSP

>member
-6 TEHYGIG
+6 AEHYSIG
-13 LRRGDSFKQ
+13 LRQKNSFKQ

-28 VPAPPAEKPAEGKVW
+28 VSATPPEKPSEGKVW
-43 AQAYQQVKPIWKLE
+43 PQAHQQVKPIWKLE
-57 KKHVGTLSAG
+57 KKQVETLSAG
-67 LGPGLLG
+67 LGPALLG
-74 VPPQPAYFFC
+74 IPPQPAYFFC

-98 GHSDS
+98 GHSSS
-103 CYLHSLPDLFS
+103 CYLHSLPDLFN
-114 STLLYRRSNY
+114 STLLYRRSSY

-135 CLRSSPSEKRP
+135 CLRSSPSEKSP
-146 FSLHQKSLPVSLT
+146 FSLPQKNLPVSLT
-159 ASKVTSSTVSPM
+159 ADKATSSMVFPM

-178 STDPYLSL
+178 STEPYLCL
-186 GAPGENPSGKILASA
+186 AAAGENPSGKSLASA
-201 ISGRIPSPLSPSSSS
+201 ISGKIPSPLSS
-216 ISSFSY
+216 SY

-236 TKVPLPQA
+236 TQVPLLQTT
-244 SEGLKPG
+244 EGLKPV
-251 SSAKIQLV
+251 SPPKIQPV
-259 SWHHSGDT
+259 SWHHSGGT
-267 GDCAPQPIEH
+267 GDCAPQPVDH
-277 KVPKSN
+277 KVPKSI
-283 GTVLDDATAY
+283 GSVLADASAHIALSTPNSHD
-293 TTMSNPSSLDI
+293 TST
-304 SITSVASPEFN
+304 TSVASSWYN
-315 RNNSATR
+315 RNNLAMR
-322 TEPHP
+322 AEPLS
-327 CGLYDNYDS
+327 CALDDNSDS
-336 QAQTKE
+336 QAPTKE
-342 VRFTEAV
+342 IRFTEAV

-354 RGFEKMPKQGY
+354 RGFEKMPRQGCQF
-365 HLEQSCLVSPSFQW
+365 EQSSFLNPSFQW
-379 NLLNRNRRWKPPML
+379 NVLNRSRRWKPPVL
-393 GQQFPQED
+393 GQSE
-401 AGTDS
+401 
-406 KILPGASDTLGLDS
+406 KE
-420 TVFCTK
+420 
-426 RISIHLLA
+426 R
-434 SPANGLNHSPACESV
+434 
-449 IHSPPL
+449 
-455 EGDKALVPSFPPQP
+455 
-469 LGVADV
+469 
-475 ATRLSSIHLGQPVK
+475 
-489 GPEEAG
+489 PEEARE
-495 QLDLPARDIGSAA
+495 LDSSDRDISSAT
-508 DLQLD
+508 DLQPD
-513 QVETEE
+513 QAETEDT

-532 HNENEEEEGDSEC
+532 HDENEEEEGDSEC
-545 SSFGAVSPS
+545 SSLSAVTPS
-554 ESVAMI
+554 ESVAVI

-636 KTSKRNDDWLGCW
+636 KISKRNDDWLGCW

-797 ASCKYSPST
+797 ASCKYSPSM

-816 TNYSVNKKNADY
+816 TNYSVNKKNAEY
-828 QANADETACQ
+828 QANADEMACQ

-845 ALWKYLSQ
+845 ALWNYLSQ

-867 VVVKTIISAALG
+867 VVVKTIIS
-879 EPSGRGWT
+879 
-887 EYFLLLMT
+887 
-895 RSEPYVTNLLKMY
+895 SEPYVTSLLKMY

-921 DVMLDENLK
+921 DIMLDENLK

-969 NAEDTISS
+969 NAEDVISS
-977 SSSSSSSTTS
+977 PSSCSSSTTS
-987 LTSSPRDRC
+987 LPTSPGDKC
-996 RMAPEHFTAQK
+996 RMAPEHVTAQK

-1036 QVLVEM
+1036 RILVEM

-1056 PSRVSSRYLRFFE
+1056 PSHISSRYLRFFE

-1101 KGFHA
+1101 KGFHM

-1111 SAPVWSLPTSHL
+1111 SAPVWSLPTTLL
-1123 TIAKGD
+1123 TVSKDDVI
-1129 EMLNT
+1129 LNAFSKSET
-1134 FCKLEV
+1134 SKL
-1140 GKMGKHSASEG
+1140 GKHSSCEG
-1151 SLPVSED
+1151 SLLLSED
-1158 GVTSKPRKTR
+1158 GTTPKSKKTQT
-1168 AGLFPFPKK
+1168 GLSPYPQK

-1185 DTSKELSLSTHMLP
+1185 DTSKEPSLSTQTLP
-1199 VIKYT
+1199 VIKYS
-1204 GQTVRLSASPTSQ
+1204 GRTSRVSTSSTFQ
-1217 AISDS
+1217 STSDS
-1222 LLAAAGP
+1222 LLAVST

>member
-6 TEHYGIG
+6 TEHYSIG
-13 LRRGDSFKQ
+13 LRQGTSFKQ
-22 SGPSGT
+22 SGPSGS
-28 VPAPPAEKPAEGKVW
+28 VPARPPEKPSEGRGC
-43 AQAYQQVKPIWKLE
+43 AQAHQQVKPIWKLE
-57 KKHVGTLSAG
+57 RKHVGTLSAG

-74 VPPQPAYFFC
+74 VPTQPAYFFC
-84 PSTLCSSGTTAVIA
+84 PGALCSSGRSAVIA
-98 GHSDS
+98 GRSGS
-103 CYLHSLPDLFS
+103 RSLHTLPDLFS
-114 STLLYRRSNY
+114 GTLLDRRAGY
-124 RHKPYQQLESF
+124 GHRPYQQLESF
-135 CLRSSPSEKRP
+135 CLRSSLPEKRP
-146 FSLHQKSLPVSLT
+146 LSLPPKSLPVRLT
-159 ASKVTSSTVSPM
+159 ASKAPSFTVSPM

-178 STDPYLSL
+178 TDPYLSL
-186 GAPGENPSGKILASA
+186 GAAGENPSGKSLASA
-201 ISGRIPSPLSPSSSS
+201 ISGKIPSPLASPHS
-216 ISSFSY
+216 SY

-231 MRPNS
+231 LRPNS
-236 TKVPLPQA
+236 TKVPLSQA
-244 SEGLKPG
+244 PEGLNTVPSPK
-251 SSAKIQLV
+251 AHLV
-259 SWHHSGDT
+259 PWHHSGGT
-267 GDCAPQPIEH
+267 GDCALQPVEH
-277 KVPKSN
+277 KVPQSN
-283 GTVLDDATAY
+283 GTVPGDAPA
-293 TTMSNPSSLDI
+293 PSTLSAPRSFDTLT
-304 SITSVASPEFN
+304 TSVASSQYN
-315 RNNSATR
+315 RSNLAAR
-322 TEPHP
+322 AEPHP
-327 CGLYDNYDS
+327 CGLDGDLVP
-336 QAQTKE
+336 QALTKE

-354 RGFEKMPKQGY
+354 RGFEKKPRQGCQF
-365 HLEQSCLVSPSFQW
+365 EQSCFLSPGLQCD
-379 NLLNRNRRWKPPML
+379 LNRTRQWRPPVV

-401 AGTDS
+401 AGANS
-406 KILPGASDTLGLDS
+406 RIPPSASDTLELDS

-434 SPANGLNHSPACESV
+434 SHASALSHSPACGSAMDSLPLGEDKTPV
-449 IHSPPL
+449 LPSPPQL
-455 EGDKALVPSFPPQP
+455 

-475 ATRLSSIHLGQPVK
+475 ATRLSSIHLGQLGKEGPKEARGLDCPV
-489 GPEEAG
+489 
-495 QLDLPARDIGSAA
+495 RDIGSPA
-508 DLQLD
+508 DPQLD
-513 QVETEE
+513 LGEAEDL

-532 HNENEEEEGDSEC
+532 HDENEEEEGDSEC
-545 SSFGAVSPS
+545 SSFSAVSTS
-554 ESVAMI
+554 ESVAVI
-560 SRSCMEI
+560 SRSCAEI
-567 LTKPLSNHE
+567 LTKPLSTE
-576 KVVRPALIY
+576 KIVRPALIY

-636 KTSKRNDDWLGCW
+636 KISKRNDDWLGCW

-711 KLLRKAWES
+711 KLLRKAWDS

-797 ASCKYSPST
+797 ASCKYSPSM

-816 TNYSVNKKNADY
+816 TNYSVNKKNAEY

-845 ALWKYLSQ
+845 ALWNYLSQ

-867 VVVKTIISAALG
+867 VVVKTIIS
-879 EPSGRGWT
+879 
-887 EYFLLLMT
+887 
-895 RSEPYVTNLLKMY
+895 SEPYVTSLLKMY

-921 DVMLDENLK
+921 DIMLDENLK

-969 NAEDTISS
+969 NAEDVVSS
-977 SSSSSSSTTS
+977 SSSSGSSSAS
-987 LTSSPRDRC
+987 LPSSPRDKC
-996 RMAPEHFTAQK
+996 RTAPEHFTAQK

-1036 QVLVEM
+1036 RILVEM

-1056 PSRVSSRYLRFFE
+1056 PSRISSRYLRFFE

-1101 KGFHA
+1101 KGFHTGA
-1106 GVVSD
+1106 ISD
-1111 SAPVWSLPTSHL
+1111 SAPVWSLPTSLL
-1123 TIAKGD
+1123 TVPKGD
-1129 EMLNT
+1129 VALSALSKSET
-1134 FCKLEV
+1134 GKL
-1140 GKMGKHSASEG
+1140 GKHSFSEG
-1151 SLPVSED
+1151 SIPLSED
-1158 GVTSKPRKTR
+1158 GTIPKPKKTQ
-1168 AGLFPFPKK
+1168 AGLSPVPEK
-1177 PSSSKDSE
+1177 PSSSRDSE
-1185 DTSKELSLSTHMLP
+1185 DTSKEPSVSTQMLP
-1199 VIKYT
+1199 LMKYS
-1204 GQTVRLSASPTSQ
+1204 GQTSRLSASPTSQ
-1217 AISDS
+1217 STGDS
-1222 LLAAAGP
+1222 LLAAVSP

>member
-1 MASAG
+1 MASTG
-6 TEHYGIG
+6 TEHCRIG
-13 LRRGDSFKQ
+13 LQQGNSFRQ
-22 SGPSGT
+22 SGLSGT
-28 VPAPPAEKPAEGKVW
+28 VPSPPPKNPSEGEVW
-43 AQAYQQVKPIWKLE
+43 AQDHQQVKPVWKLE
-57 KKHVGTLSAG
+57 KRHVETLSAG
-67 LGPGLLG
+67 LGPRLLG
-74 VPPQPAYFFC
+74 VPQLPTYFFC
-84 PSTLCSSGTTAVIA
+84 PLTAHSSGPTAALA
-98 GHSDS
+98 GHSSS
-103 CYLHSLPDLFS
+103 CYPPSFPGVFKT
-114 STLLYRRSNY
+114 TLLYRRSNY
-124 RHKPYQQLESF
+124 RHRTDQHLESV
-135 CLRSSPSEKRP
+135 CLHSSPSEKRP
-146 FSLHQKSLPVSLT
+146 FGLPQKRLPVTLT
-159 ASKVTSSTVSPM
+159 ASKASSLTVSPM
-171 AQPMASS
+171 AQPVASS
-178 STDPYLSL
+178 STDPYCSL
-186 GAPGENPSGKILASA
+186 GAAGESLSGKRLASA
-201 ISGRIPSPLSPSSSS
+201 ISGKIPSPLSSPSSSS
-216 ISSFSY
+216 Y
-222 KPMLNNNSF
+222 KPVLNNNSF

-236 TKVPLPQA
+236 AQVPLSQA
-244 SEGLKPG
+244 TEGLKPVFTP
-251 SSAKIQLV
+251 KIHFV
-259 SWHHSGDT
+259 PWHHSGGT
-267 GDCAPQPIEH
+267 GDCALQPVEH

-283 GTVLDDATAY
+283 GIVLHGALAHSSLSTC
-293 TTMSNPSSLDI
+293 SSLDT
-304 SITSVASPEFN
+304 STTSVASPQYKQ
-315 RNNSATR
+315 SDLAMKIK
-322 TEPHP
+322 PPP
-327 CGLYDNYDS
+327 CGLDGDSVS
-336 QAQTKE
+336 QALTKE
-342 VRFTEAV
+342 VQFTEAV

-354 RGFEKMPKQGY
+354 TGFEKPRPGY
-365 HLEQSCLVSPSFQW
+365 QFEQSCFMNRSLQW
-379 NLLNRNRRWKPPML
+379 DLLSRSGRWKPVA
-393 GQQFPQED
+393 GQQLPQEG
-401 AGTDS
+401 AAVGART
-406 KILPGASDTLGLDS
+406 LPGASDTLGLDS

-434 SPANGLNHSPACESV
+434 SHTSGLGHSPACGSAV
-449 IHSPPL
+449 DLPPL
-455 EGDKALVPSFPPQP
+455 GEEKSPVLPSPPQP
-469 LGVADV
+469 LGLADV
-475 ATRLSSIHLGQPVK
+475 ATRLSSVHLGQLEK
-489 GPEEAG
+489 EGPKEASE
-495 QLDLPARDIGSAA
+495 LDSPAKDIGSAT

-513 QVETEE
+513 QAEAEDL

-532 HNENEEEEGDSEC
+532 HDENEDEEGDSEC
-545 SSFGAVSPS
+545 SSFSAVSSS
-554 ESVAMI
+554 ESVAVI
-560 SRSCMEI
+560 SRGCLEV
-567 LTKPLSNHE
+567 LKKPVSNE
-576 KVVRPALIY
+576 RVVRPALIY

-598 TRDERVEKL
+598 TQGEKVEKL

-636 KTSKRNDDWLGCW
+636 KVSKRNDDWLGCW

-657 FRSIRE
+657 FRSIQE

-797 ASCKYSPST
+797 ASCKYSPSM

-816 TNYSVNKKNADY
+816 TNYSVNKKNAEY

-845 ALWKYLSQ
+845 ALWNYLSQ

-867 VVVKTIISAALG
+867 VVVKTIIS
-879 EPSGRGWT
+879 
-887 EYFLLLMT
+887 
-895 RSEPYVTNLLKMY
+895 SEPYVTSLLKMY

-921 DVMLDENLK
+921 DIMLDENLK

-969 NAEDTISS
+969 NTEDVSS
-977 SSSSSSSTTS
+977 SSSATSSSSTASATAS
-987 LTSSPRDRC
+987 LPSSPKEKC
-996 RMAPEHFTAQK
+996 RMAPEQFTAQK
-1007 MKKAYYLTQKIP
+1007 LKKAYYLTQKIP

-1036 QVLVEM
+1036 RVLVEM

-1056 PSRVSSRYLRFFE
+1056 PSRISSRYLRFFE

-1083 KYHGNKLKGVDLL
+1083 KYHGNKVKGVDLL

-1101 KGFHA
+1101 KGFHTGA
-1106 GVVSD
+1106 TSD
-1111 SAPVWSLPTSHL
+1111 SAPLWSLPTSLL
-1123 TIAKGD
+1123 TVPKGD
-1129 EMLNT
+1129 VMLSAFST
-1134 FCKLEV
+1134 LEP
-1140 GKMGKHSASEG
+1140 GRLGR
-1151 SLPVSED
+1151 PV
-1158 GVTSKPRKTR
+1158 
-1168 AGLFPFPKK
+1168 
-1177 PSSSKDSE
+1177 SSKDSE
-1185 DTSKELSLSTHMLP
+1185 DTSKEPSLSLQMLP
-1199 VIKYT
+1199 VNTYS
-1204 GQTVRLSASPTSQ
+1204 GQTSRLSASLVSPSPV
-1217 AISDS
+1217 DS
-1222 LLAAAGP
+1222 LLAAVIP

>member
-6 TEHYGIG
+6 TEHYSIG
-13 LRRGDSFKQ
+13 LCRGNSFKQ

-28 VPAPPAEKPAEGKVW
+28 VPAPPPEKSSVGKVW
-43 AQAYQQVKPIWKLE
+43 SQAHQQVKPIWKLE
-57 KKHVGTLSAG
+57 KKHVGTLSVG
-67 LGPGLLG
+67 LNQSFLG
-74 VPPQPAYFFC
+74 VPPHPAYFFC
-84 PSTLCSSGTTAVIA
+84 PSTLCSSGTTAVVA
-98 GHSDS
+98 GHSSS
-103 CYLHSLPDLFS
+103 CYLRSLPDLFS

-146 FSLHQKSLPVSLT
+146 FFRPQKSLPVRLT
-159 ASKVTSSTVSPM
+159 ASKATSSMIFPM
-171 AQPMASS
+171 AQPMATS

-186 GAPGENPSGKILASA
+186 AAAGENSSGKSLASA
-201 ISGRIPSPLSPSSSS
+201 ISGKISSPLS
-216 ISSFSY
+216 SY

-236 TKVPLPQA
+236 TNTKVPLSQA
-244 SEGLKPG
+244 TEGLKPV
-251 SSAKIQLV
+251 SHPKIQPV
-259 SWHHSGDT
+259 SWHHSGGT
-267 GDCAPQPIEH
+267 GDCASQPIDH
-277 KVPKSN
+277 KVPKSI
-283 GTVLDDATAY
+283 GTVLDDATAHI
-293 TTMSNPSSLDI
+293 TLSTPVSLNTPN
-304 SITSVASPEFN
+304 TSVASSRYSWKN
-315 RNNSATR
+315 LATR
-322 TEPHP
+322 AEPHP
-327 CGLYDNYDS
+327 CGLDNGSDS
-336 QAQTKE
+336 QAPTKE
-342 VRFTEAV
+342 IRFTEAV
-349 RKLTA
+349 RKLTS
-354 RGFEKMPKQGY
+354 RSFEKMQREGCRF
-365 HLEQSCLVSPSFQW
+365 EQSCFVSPSFQQS
-379 NLLNRNRRWKPPML
+379 LLGRSRRWKPPGV

-401 AGTDS
+401 AGSDGR
-406 KILPGASDTLGLDS
+406 ILPGASNTLGLDG

-434 SPANGLNHSPACESV
+434 SHANGLNHSRACGSV
-449 IHSPPL
+449 TDPPPL
-455 EGDKALVPSFPPQP
+455 EEDKAPLPPFPPQP
-469 LGVADV
+469 LGVASV
-475 ATRLSSIHLGQPVK
+475 ATCLSSIHLGQSGK
-489 GPEEAG
+489 EGPEETRE
-495 QLDLPARDIGSAA
+495 LNLPHRDTGSAT
-508 DLQLD
+508 DLQPD
-513 QVETEE
+513 QVETEDV
-519 EEELVDGLEDCCS
+519 EEELIDGLEDSCS
-532 HNENEEEEGDSEC
+532 HDENEEEEGDSEY
-545 SSFGAVSPS
+545 SSLNVISRS
-554 ESVAMI
+554 ESVAAI
-560 SRSCMEI
+560 SRNCMES

-598 TRDERVEKL
+598 TQDERVEKL
-607 PWEQRKLLRWKMST
+607 PLEQRKLLRWKMST
-621 VTPNIVKQTIGRSHF
+621 VTPNIVKQTVGRSHF
-636 KTSKRNDDWLGCW
+636 KISKRNDDWLGCW
-649 GHHMKSPS
+649 GHHMKSPC

-797 ASCKYSPST
+797 ASCKYSPSM

-816 TNYSVNKKNADY
+816 TNYSVNKKNTEY

-845 ALWKYLSQ
+845 ALWNYLSQ

-867 VVVKTIISAALG
+867 VVVKTIIS
-879 EPSGRGWT
+879 
-887 EYFLLLMT
+887 
-895 RSEPYVTNLLKMY
+895 SEPYVTSLLKMY

-921 DVMLDENLK
+921 DIMLDENLK

-969 NAEDTISS
+969 SAEDVISS
-977 SSSSSSSTTS
+977 PSSSSSSTTS
-987 LTSSPRDRC
+987 LPSSPRDKC
-996 RMAPEHFTAQK
+996 QMASEHYIAQK
-1007 MKKAYYLTQKIP
+1007 MKKAYYLTQKTP

-1036 QVLVEM
+1036 RILVEM

-1056 PSRVSSRYLRFFE
+1056 PSRISSRYLRFFE

-1077 TTQWEQ
+1077 TTQWER
-1083 KYHGNKLKGVDLL
+1083 KYHSNKLKGVDLL

-1101 KGFHA
+1101 KGFHT

-1111 SAPVWSLPTSHL
+1111 SAPMWSLPTTPL
-1123 TIAKGD
+1123 TVSKGD
-1129 EMLNT
+1129 VTYNA
-1134 FCKLEV
+1134 FSKLET
-1140 GKMGKHSASEG
+1140 GRLGKHNFSER
-1151 SLPVSED
+1151 SLLLSEHR
-1158 GVTSKPRKTR
+1158 TTPKPKKTQ
-1168 AGLFPFPKK
+1168 AGLSPI
-1177 PSSSKDSE
+1177 SWQSRSSKDSE
-1185 DTSKELSLSTHMLP
+1185 DSSKKPSFSTNMSP
-1199 VIKYT
+1199 VGKYS
-1204 GQTVRLSASPTSQ
+1204 GQTSRLSASSTSQ
-1217 AISDS
+1217 SSSDS
-1222 LLAAAGP
+1222 LLAAVSL

>member
-1 MASAG
+1 MASAR
-6 TEHYGIG
+6 TEHYSIG
-13 LRRGDSFKQ
+13 LCRGNSFKQ
-22 SGPSGT
+22 SGSSGT
-28 VPAPPAEKPAEGKVW
+28 VPTPPPEKPSEGKVW
-43 AQAYQQVKPIWKLE
+43 AQVHQQVKPIWKLE
-57 KKHVGTLSAG
+57 KKHVGTLSSG

-98 GHSDS
+98 GHGNS
-103 CYLHSLPDLFS
+103 CYLRSLPDLFS

-135 CLRSSPSEKRP
+135 CLRSGPSEKRP
-146 FSLHQKSLPVSLT
+146 FSLPQKSLPVRLT
-159 ASKVTSSTVSPM
+159 ASKASSSKVSR
-171 AQPMASS
+171 MASS

-186 GAPGENPSGKILASA
+186 GAAGEDPSGKSPASA
-201 ISGRIPSPLSPSSSS
+201 VSGKIPSPLSAASS
-216 ISSFSY
+216 SY
-222 KPMLNNNSF
+222 KPTLNNNSF

-236 TKVPLPQA
+236 TKVPLSQTTESP
-244 SEGLKPG
+244 KPV
-251 SSAKIQLV
+251 SSPKIQLV
-259 SWHHSGDT
+259 SWHHSGGT
-267 GDCAPQPIEH
+267 GDCVLQPVEH
-277 KVPKSN
+277 KVPKSS
-283 GTVLDDATAY
+283 GPVLGDGPSHSTLSA
-293 TTMSNPSSLDI
+293 PSSLHT
-304 SITSVASPEFN
+304 STTSVASPHHSQSTLAI
-315 RNNSATR
+315 RA
-322 TEPHP
+322 EPRP
-327 CGLYDNYDS
+327 GGLEGDS
-336 QAQTKE
+336 VSQTLTKE

-354 RGFEKMPKQGY
+354 RGFEKKPRQGS
-365 HLEQSCLVSPSFQW
+365 HFEQSYFLNPSLQW
-379 NLLNRNRRWKPPML
+379 DLLNRNRRWEPPAA

-401 AGTDS
+401 AGAVS
-406 KILPGASDTLGLDS
+406 RVLPGASDTLELDS

-434 SPANGLNHSPACESV
+434 SQANGLSHSSACGSA
-449 IHSPPL
+449 IDSPPL
-455 EGDKALVPSFPPQP
+455 GEDETPVLPSPPQP
-469 LGVADV
+469 LGVAEV
-475 ATRLSSIHLGQPVK
+475 ATRLSSIHLGK
-489 GPEEAG
+489 LGREGPKEARE
-495 QLDLPARDIGSAA
+495 LALPARDIGSAT

-513 QVETEE
+513 QAEAEDL
-519 EEELVDGLEDCCS
+519 EEELIDGLEDCCS
-532 HNENEEEEGDSEC
+532 HEENEEEEGDSEC
-545 SSFGAVSPS
+545 SSCSAVSPS
-554 ESVAMI
+554 ESVAVI
-560 SRSCMEI
+560 SRNCMEI
-567 LTKPLSNHE
+567 MTKPLSNE

-636 KTSKRNDDWLGCW
+636 KISKRNDDWLGCW

-657 FRSIRE
+657 FRSIQE

-720 SSRQK
+720 GSRQK

-797 ASCKYSPST
+797 ASCKYSPSM

-816 TNYSVNKKNADY
+816 TNYSVNKKNAEY
-828 QANADETACQ
+828 QANEDETACQ

-845 ALWKYLSQ
+845 ALWSYLSQ

-867 VVVKTIISAALG
+867 VVVKTIIS
-879 EPSGRGWT
+879 
-887 EYFLLLMT
+887 
-895 RSEPYVTNLLKMY
+895 SEPYVTSLLKMY

-921 DVMLDENLK
+921 DIMLDENLK
-930 PWVLEVNISPSLHSN
+930 PWVLEVNISPSLHSS

-969 NAEDTISS
+969 HAEDIISS
-977 SSSSSSSTTS
+977 SSSSSSCTTS
-987 LTSSPRDRC
+987 LPSSPRDGC
-996 RMAPEHFTAQK
+996 RMAPEYFTAQK

-1036 QVLVEM
+1036 RVLVEM

-1056 PSRVSSRYLRFFE
+1056 PSRISSRYLRFFE

-1101 KGFHA
+1101 KGFHTGA
-1106 GVVSD
+1106 ISD
-1111 SAPVWSLPTSHL
+1111 SAPVWSLPTSIL
-1123 TIAKGD
+1123 TVPKGD
-1129 EMLNT
+1129 VILSGFSKSE
-1134 FCKLEV
+1134 
-1140 GKMGKHSASEG
+1140 MGKLGKHG
-1151 SLPVSED
+1151 SSKGSIPLSED
-1158 GVTSKPRKTR
+1158 GAVPKLKKTQ
-1168 AGLFPFPKK
+1168 ASLPPFPRK

-1185 DTSKELSLSTHMLP
+1185 DTSKEPSLSTQMLP
-1199 VIKYT
+1199 VIKYS
-1204 GQTVRLSASPTSQ
+1204 GQTSRLSASPSTQSTG
-1217 AISDS
+1217 DS
-1222 LLAAAGP
+1222 LLAAVSP

>member
-6 TEHYGIG
+6 TEHYNIG
-13 LRRGDSFKQ
+13 LRRGNSFKQ
-22 SGPSGT
+22 RRPSGT
-28 VPAPPAEKPAEGKVW
+28 VSASSPEKPSEVKVW
-43 AQAYQQVKPIWKLE
+43 SQAHQQVKPIWKLE
-57 KKHVGTLSAG
+57 RKHVGTLSAG
-67 LGPGLLG
+67 LGTSLLG
-74 VPPQPAYFFC
+74 VQPQPAYFFC
-84 PSTLCSSGTTAVIA
+84 PSTLCNSGTTAVIA
-98 GHSDS
+98 GHSNP
-103 CYLHSLPDLFS
+103 CYLQSLPDLFNN
-114 STLLYRRSNY
+114 TLLYRRTNV
-124 RHKPYQQLESF
+124 RQKPYQQLESF
-135 CLRSSPSEKRP
+135 CLRSSPSEKRS
-146 FSLHQKSLPVSLT
+146 FSFSQKGIPVSVT
-159 ASKVTSSTVSPM
+159 ANKVTSSTVFPM

-178 STDPYLSL
+178 PTDPYLSL
-186 GAPGENPSGKILASA
+186 AAAGENPSRKSLSSA
-201 ISGRIPSPLSPSSSS
+201 ISGKIASPLS
-216 ISSFSY
+216 SY

-236 TKVPLPQA
+236 TKVPLSQA
-244 SEGLKPG
+244 TDGLKPV
-251 SSAKIQLV
+251 SSPKIQPV
-259 SWHHSGDT
+259 SWHHSGGT
-267 GDCAPQPIEH
+267 GDCVPQPGDH
-277 KVPKSN
+277 KVPQSI
-283 GTVLDDATAY
+283 GTILDDSTAPD
-293 TTMSNPSSLDI
+293 TPSTPSTLNISTASVPSSQC
-304 SITSVASPEFN
+304 SQSNFRMEA
-315 RNNSATR
+315 
-322 TEPHP
+322 HP
-327 CGLYDNYDS
+327 CGLDENLDS
-336 QAQTKE
+336 HSATKE
-342 VRFTEAV
+342 VHFTEAV

-354 RGFEKMPKQGY
+354 KGFEKMPRQGY
-365 HLEQSCLVSPSFQW
+365 QFEQACFVNPSFQW
-379 NLLNRNRRWKPPML
+379 GLLNRSRRWKPLM
-393 GQQFPQED
+393 GQRFPQED
-401 AGTDS
+401 TGLDS
-406 KILPGASDTLGLDS
+406 EILPGASDTLGLDS

-434 SPANGLNHSPACESV
+434 SHVHGLNPSPTCGSV
-449 IHSPPL
+449 VDPQSFGEDRTPVPPSSL
-455 EGDKALVPSFPPQP
+455 QP
-469 LGVADV
+469 LDVAEV
-475 ATRLSSIHLGQPVK
+475 ATRLSSVHLGQPEK
-489 GPEEAG
+489 EPEEAKE
-495 QLDLPARDIGSAA
+495 LSSCPISRCSATDLRPN
-508 DLQLD
+508 
-513 QVETEE
+513 QVEPEDTED
-519 EEELVDGLEDCCS
+519 ELGDGLEDCCS
-532 HNENEEEEGDSEC
+532 HGENEEEEGNSEC
-545 SSFGAVSPS
+545 SSLSIISPS
-554 ESVAMI
+554 ESVAII
-560 SRSCMEI
+560 SRNCVDLMSKS
-567 LTKPLSNHE
+567 LPSHE

-585 SLFPNVPPTIYFG
+585 SLFPNVSPTIYFG

-636 KTSKRNDDWLGCW
+636 KISKRNDDWLGCW
-649 GHHMKSPS
+649 GHHMKSPG

-797 ASCKYSPST
+797 ASCKYSPSM
-806 KSLGNKFMHL
+806 KSLSNKFMHL
-816 TNYSVNKKNADY
+816 TNYSVNKKNVEY
-828 QANADETACQ
+828 QSNADETACQ

-845 ALWKYLSQ
+845 ALWNYLSQ
-853 KGVNSDAIW
+853 KGINSDAIW

-867 VVVKTIISAALG
+867 VVVKTIIS
-879 EPSGRGWT
+879 
-887 EYFLLLMT
+887 
-895 RSEPYVTNLLKMY
+895 SEPYVTNLLKLY

-921 DVMLDENLK
+921 DIMLDENLK

-969 NAEDTISS
+969 NMEDIL
-977 SSSSSSSTTS
+977 SSSSSTSSTSSSSTS
-987 LTSSPRDRC
+987 LPSSPRDKC
-996 RMAPEHFTAQK
+996 QMTPEHFTAQK

-1036 QVLVEM
+1036 RVLVEM

-1056 PSRVSSRYLRFFE
+1056 PSRISSRYLRFFE

-1096 RSWCY
+1096 RNWCY
-1101 KGFHA
+1101 KGFHT
-1106 GVVSD
+1106 GIVSD
-1111 SAPVWSLPTSHL
+1111 SAPLWSLPTSIM
-1123 TIAKGD
+1123 TASKGD
-1129 EMLNT
+1129 GT
-1134 FCKLEV
+1134 PSAISKLERI
-1140 GKMGKHSASEG
+1140 KSRKQSCSEG
-1151 SLPVSED
+1151 NMLSSED
-1158 GVTSKPRKTR
+1158 GILPKPKKSH
-1168 AGLFPFPKK
+1168 AGLSPLSRKI
-1177 PSSSKDSE
+1177 SSSKNNE
-1185 DTSKELSLSTHMLP
+1185 DTSRESNHSTQVLP
-1199 VIKYT
+1199 VLKYS
-1204 GQTVRLSASPTSQ
+1204 GHNSRLCASSTSQ
-1217 AISDS
+1217 SASDS
-1222 LLAAAGP
+1222 LLTAVSL

>member
-6 TEHYGIG
+6 AEHYSIG
-13 LRRGDSFKQ
+13 LRRGSNFKQ
-22 SGPSGT
+22 RGSSDT
-28 VPAPPAEKPAEGKVW
+28 VPAPPPEKPSECKVW
-43 AQAYQQVKPIWKLE
+43 SQAHQQVKPIWKLE
-57 KKHVGTLSAG
+57 RKHVGTLSAG
-67 LGPGLLG
+67 LGSGLLG
-74 VPPQPAYFFC
+74 VPPQPAYLFC
-84 PSTLCSSGTTAVIA
+84 PSTLCSSGTTTVIA
-98 GHSDS
+98 GHSSS

-114 STLLYRRSNY
+114 NTLLYRRSNS

-135 CLRSSPSEKRP
+135 CLRSSRSEKKP
-146 FSLHQKSLPVSLT
+146 FSLPQKSLPVSLT
-159 ASKVTSSTVSPM
+159 ASKTASSTVFPM

-178 STDPYLSL
+178 STDPYLL
-186 GAPGENPSGKILASA
+186 LAAAGESPSRRSLASA
-201 ISGRIPSPLSPSSSS
+201 ISGKIPSPLSS
-216 ISSFSY
+216 SY

-231 MRPNS
+231 MRPSS
-236 TKVPLPQA
+236 TKVPLSQA
-244 SEGLKPG
+244 IEGLKPV
-251 SSAKIQLV
+251 SSPKVQPI
-259 SWHHSGDT
+259 SWRHSGGT
-267 GDCAPQPIEH
+267 GDYAPQPVDH
-277 KVPKSN
+277 KVPQST
-283 GTVLDDATAY
+283 GTVLEHATAHI
-293 TTMSNPSSLDI
+293 TPATLSTPSSLNT
-304 SITSVASPEFN
+304 STTSVASSQYSQN
-315 RNNSATR
+315 KLALR

-327 CGLYDNYDS
+327 CGLDDNSDS
-336 QAQTKE
+336 QAPAKE

-354 RGFEKMPKQGY
+354 KGFEKIPRQGY
-365 HLEQSCLVSPSFQW
+365 QFEQSCFVNPSLQW
-379 NLLNRNRRWKPPML
+379 NLLNRSRQWKSVAS
-393 GQQFPQED
+393 QQFPQED
-401 AGTDS
+401 AGSDR
-406 KILPGASDTLGLDS
+406 ILPGASDTLGLDS

-434 SPANGLNHSPACESV
+434 SHTSGLSSSPACGSV
-449 IHSPPL
+449 VDPPPPGEDKTPPIPSPSL
-455 EGDKALVPSFPPQP
+455 QP
-469 LGVADV
+469 LGVAEV
-475 ATRLSSIHLGQPVK
+475 ATHLSSIHLDQPGK
-489 GPEEAG
+489 EKLEEG
-495 QLDLPARDIGSAA
+495 RELGSPARDIGSATNP
-508 DLQLD
+508 QPD
-513 QVETEE
+513 QVEAEDTEE
-519 EEELVDGLEDCCS
+519 ELIDSLEDCCS
-532 HNENEEEEGDSEC
+532 HDGNEEEEGDSEC
-545 SSFGAVSPS
+545 SSLSAVSPS
-554 ESVAMI
+554 ESVAVI
-560 SRSCMEI
+560 SRNCAEI
-567 LTKPLSNHE
+567 LTKPHHSNHE

-636 KTSKRNDDWLGCW
+636 KISKRNDDWLGCW
-649 GHHMKSPS
+649 GHHMKSAS

-702 QSFILPQDA
+702 QSFILPQDS

-720 SSRQK
+720 NSRQK

-797 ASCKYSPST
+797 ASCKYSPSM

-816 TNYSVNKKNADY
+816 TNYSVNKKNTEY

-845 ALWKYLSQ
+845 ALWNYLNQ

-867 VVVKTIISAALG
+867 VVVKTIIS
-879 EPSGRGWT
+879 
-887 EYFLLLMT
+887 
-895 RSEPYVTNLLKMY
+895 SEPYVNNLLKTY
-908 VRRPYSCH
+908 VRHPYSCH

-921 DVMLDENLK
+921 DIMLDENLK

-945 SPLDISIKGQ
+945 SQLDINIKGQ

-969 NAEDTISS
+969 NAEDISSSSSSGSS
-977 SSSSSSSTTS
+977 SSSSSSGSS
-987 LTSSPRDRC
+987 LPSSPRDKC

-1036 QVLVEM
+1036 RILVEM

-1056 PSRVSSRYLRFFE
+1056 PSRISSRYLRFFE

-1101 KGFHA
+1101 KGFHT
-1106 GVVSD
+1106 GVISD
-1111 SAPVWSLPTSHL
+1111 SAPLWSLPTSLL
-1123 TIAKGD
+1123 TVPKGD
-1129 EMLNT
+1129 GVLSA
-1134 FCKLEV
+1134 FYKLEP
-1140 GKMGKHSASEG
+1140 GKLGKQSSSKG
-1151 SLPVSED
+1151 NLFSSED
-1158 GVTSKPRKTR
+1158 GTTPKPKKTQVGLPLFPRKPTS
-1168 AGLFPFPKK
+1168 LKDNENTSTE
-1177 PSSSKDSE
+1177 PSPSQK
-1185 DTSKELSLSTHMLP
+1185 LP
-1199 VIKYT
+1199 VIKYSGRT
-1204 GQTVRLSASPTSQ
+1204 SRISASSTSQ
-1217 AISDS
+1217 SISDS
-1222 LLAAAGP
+1222 LLAAMSP

>member
-6 TEHYGIG
+6 TEHYSIG
-13 LRRGDSFKQ
+13 LRRGNSFKQ
-22 SGPSGT
+22 SGPSGS
-28 VPAPPAEKPAEGKVW
+28 VPARPPERPSEGRGW
-43 AQAYQQVKPIWKLE
+43 AQAHQQVKPIWKLE
-57 KKHVGTLSAG
+57 RKHVGTLSAG
-67 LGPGLLG
+67 LGPGVLG

-84 PSTLCSSGTTAVIA
+84 PSALCSSGHSPVLA
-98 GHSDS
+98 GPSSS
-103 CYLHSLPDLFS
+103 CYLPSLPDLFS
-114 STLLYRRSNY
+114 GTLLYRRSSY

-135 CLRSSPSEKRP
+135 CLRSGLPERRP
-146 FSLHQKSLPVSLT
+146 LSLPQKSLPIRLT
-159 ASKVTSSTVSPM
+159 ANKAPSFTFSPM

-186 GAPGENPSGKILASA
+186 GAAGENPSGKSLASA
-201 ISGRIPSPLSPSSSS
+201 ISGKIPSPLAAPSA
-216 ISSFSY
+216 Y
-222 KPMLNNNSF
+222 KPTLNNNSF

-236 TKVPLPQA
+236 TKVPLSKAP
-244 SEGLKPG
+244 EGLKPV
-251 SSAKIQLV
+251 SSPMIHLV
-259 SWHHSGDT
+259 PWHHSGGT
-267 GDCAPQPIEH
+267 GDCILQPVEH
-277 KVPKSN
+277 KVPKSD
-283 GTVLDDATAY
+283 GTVLGEAPAPGTLSA
-293 TTMSNPSSLDI
+293 PSSLDTLT
-304 SITSVASPEFN
+304 TSVASAPYT
-315 RNNSATR
+315 RSHLVTR
-322 TEPHP
+322 TELPP
-327 CGLYDNYDS
+327 CGLDGGFVS
-336 QAQTKE
+336 QALAKE

-354 RGFEKMPKQGY
+354 RGFEKTPRPGGQF
-365 HLEQSCLVSPSFQW
+365 EQACFMSPSLQCD
-379 NLLNRNRRWKPPML
+379 LLTRNRQWKSPVV

-401 AGTDS
+401 AGAN
-406 KILPGASDTLGLDS
+406 KRALASTSETLELDS

-434 SPANGLNHSPACESV
+434 SHASTVSHSPACGSAIDPAALGE
-449 IHSPPL
+449 
-455 EGDKALVPSFPPQP
+455 DKTPILPSPPQP

-475 ATRLSSIHLGQPVK
+475 ATRLSSIHLGQLGKEGAKEVR
-489 GPEEAG
+489 GPDSPTRDSSSPADT
-495 QLDLPARDIGSAA
+495 QLDLGEAE
-508 DLQLD
+508 DL
-513 QVETEE
+513 

-532 HNENEEEEGDSEC
+532 HDENEEEEGDSEC
-545 SSFGAVSPS
+545 SSFSAVSTS
-554 ESVAMI
+554 ESVAVI
-560 SRSCMEI
+560 SRSCAEI
-567 LTKPLSNHE
+567 LTKPLSSE
-576 KVVRPALIY
+576 KVVRPALVY

-636 KTSKRNDDWLGCW
+636 KISKRNDDWLGCW

-797 ASCKYSPST
+797 ASCKYSPSM

-816 TNYSVNKKNADY
+816 TNYSVNKKNAEY

-845 ALWKYLSQ
+845 ALWNYLSQ

-867 VVVKTIISAALG
+867 VVVKTIIS
-879 EPSGRGWT
+879 
-887 EYFLLLMT
+887 
-895 RSEPYVTNLLKMY
+895 SEPYVTSLLKMY

-921 DVMLDENLK
+921 DIMLDENLK
-930 PWVLEVNISPSLHSN
+930 PWVLEVNISPSLHSS

-969 NAEDTISS
+969 NAEDVVPSS
-977 SSSSSSSTTS
+977 GSPGSASAS
-987 LTSSPRDRC
+987 LPSSPREKC
-996 RMAPEHFTAQK
+996 RVAPEHFTAQK

-1036 QVLVEM
+1036 RILVEM

-1056 PSRVSSRYLRFFE
+1056 PSRISSRYLRFFE

-1101 KGFHA
+1101 KGFHTGA
-1106 GVVSD
+1106 VSD
-1111 SAPVWSLPTSHL
+1111 SAPVWSLPTSLL
-1123 TIAKGD
+1123 TIPKGD
-1129 EMLNT
+1129 VALSALSKSET
-1134 FCKLEV
+1134 GKL
-1140 GKMGKHSASEG
+1140 GKHSFSEG
-1151 SLPVSED
+1151 SIPPSED
-1158 GVTSKPRKTR
+1158 GTIPKPKKTQ
-1168 AGLFPFPKK
+1168 AGLSPLPGK
-1177 PSSSKDSE
+1177 PSSSKDLE
-1185 DTSKELSLSTHMLP
+1185 DPSKEPSLSTQLLP
-1199 VIKYT
+1199 LMKYS
-1204 GQTVRLSASPTSQ
+1204 GQTSRLSASPTSQ
-1217 AISDS
+1217 STGDS
-1222 LLAAAGP
+1222 LLAAMSS

>member
-6 TEHYGIG
+6 TEHYSIG
-13 LRRGDSFKQ
+13 LRQRNSFKQ
-22 SGPSGT
+22 SGPPET
-28 VPAPPAEKPAEGKVW
+28 VPAAPPEKPSEGKVW
-43 AQAYQQVKPIWKLE
+43 SQAHQQVKPIWKLE
-57 KKHVGTLSAG
+57 KKQVETLSAG

-74 VPPQPAYFFC
+74 IPPKPAYFFC

-98 GHSDS
+98 GHSSS
-103 CYLHSLPDLFS
+103 CYLHSLPDLFN
-114 STLLYRRSNY
+114 STLLYRRSSS

-135 CLRSSPSEKRP
+135 CLRSSPSEKSP
-146 FSLHQKSLPVSLT
+146 FSLPQKSLPVSLT
-159 ASKVTSSTVSPM
+159 ANKATSSMVF
-171 AQPMASS
+171 PMASS
-178 STDPYLSL
+178 STEPYLSL
-186 GAPGENPSGKILASA
+186 AAAGENPSGKSLASA
-201 ISGRIPSPLSPSSSS
+201 ISGKISSPLSS
-216 ISSFSY
+216 SY

-236 TKVPLPQA
+236 TKVPLSQTT
-244 SEGLKPG
+244 EGLKPV
-251 SSAKIQLV
+251 SSPKVQPI
-259 SWHHSGDT
+259 SWHHSGGT
-267 GDCAPQPIEH
+267 GDCVLQPVDH
-277 KVPKSN
+277 KVPKSI
-283 GTVLDDATAY
+283 GTFLADASAHIALFT
-293 TTMSNPSSLDI
+293 PSSDDT
-304 SITSVASPEFN
+304 SATSVASSWYN
-315 RNNSATR
+315 RNNLAMR
-322 TEPHP
+322 AEPHSRS
-327 CGLYDNYDS
+327 LDDSSDS
-336 QAQTKE
+336 QAPTKE
-342 VRFTEAV
+342 IRFTEAV

-354 RGFEKMPKQGY
+354 RGFEKMPRQGCQF
-365 HLEQSCLVSPSFQW
+365 EQSSFLNPSFQW
-379 NLLNRNRRWKPPML
+379 NLNRSRRWKSPAVN
-393 GQQFPQED
+393 QQFPQED
-401 AGTDS
+401 AGS
-406 KILPGASDTLGLDS
+406 VSGVLPGSSDTLGLDN

-434 SPANGLNHSPACESV
+434 SHANGLNHSPACESV
-449 IHSPPL
+449 TDPPAFGEGKAPGPPSP
-455 EGDKALVPSFPPQP
+455 QT
-469 LGVADV
+469 LGIANV
-475 ATRLSSIHLGQPVK
+475 ATRLSSIQLGQSEK
-489 GPEEAG
+489 ERPEEARE
-495 QLDLPARDIGSAA
+495 LDSSGRDSSSAT
-508 DLQLD
+508 DLQPD
-513 QVETEE
+513 QTETEDT

-532 HNENEEEEGDSEC
+532 HDENEEEEGDSEC
-545 SSFGAVSPS
+545 SSLSAVSRS
-554 ESVAMI
+554 ESVAVI

-576 KVVRPALIY
+576 KVVRPALVY

-636 KTSKRNDDWLGCW
+636 KISKRNDDWLGCW

-797 ASCKYSPST
+797 ASCKYSPSM

-816 TNYSVNKKNADY
+816 TNYSVNKKNAEY
-828 QANADETACQ
+828 QANADEMACQ

-845 ALWKYLSQ
+845 ALWNYLSQ

-867 VVVKTIISAALG
+867 VVVKTIIS
-879 EPSGRGWT
+879 
-887 EYFLLLMT
+887 
-895 RSEPYVTNLLKMY
+895 SEPYVTSLLKMY

-921 DVMLDENLK
+921 DIMLDENLK
-930 PWVLEVNISPSLHSN
+930 PWVLEVNISPSLHSS

-969 NAEDTISS
+969 NAEDVISS
-977 SSSSSSSTTS
+977 PSSCSSSTTS
-987 LTSSPRDRC
+987 LCCSLPTSPGDKC

-1007 MKKAYYLTQKIP
+1007 MKKAYFLTQKIP
-1019 DQDFYASVL
+1019 DEDFYASVL

-1036 QVLVEM
+1036 RILVEM

-1056 PSRVSSRYLRFFE
+1056 PSHVSSRYLRFFE

-1101 KGFHA
+1101 KGFHM

-1111 SAPVWSLPTSHL
+1111 SAPVWSLPTSL
-1123 TIAKGD
+1123 PTVSKDDVI
-1129 EMLNT
+1129 LNAFSKSET
-1134 FCKLEV
+1134 SKL
-1140 GKMGKHSASEG
+1140 GKHSSCTG
-1151 SLPVSED
+1151 SLLLTED
-1158 GVTSKPRKTR
+1158 GTTPKSKKTQ
-1168 AGLFPFPKK
+1168 AGLSLYPQK

-1185 DTSKELSLSTHMLP
+1185 DTSKEPSLSTQALP
-1199 VIKYT
+1199 VINYSGRT
-1204 GQTVRLSASPTSQ
+1204 SRLAAPSTFQSG
-1217 AISDS
+1217 SDS
-1222 LLAAAGP
+1222 LLAVSP

>member
-6 TEHYGIG
+6 AENYSIG
-13 LRRGDSFKQ
+13 LHQESYKQ
-22 SGPSGT
+22 YSPLGKVPS
-28 VPAPPAEKPAEGKVW
+28 PLPEKPSEGRVW
-43 AQAYQQVKPIWKLE
+43 PQAHQQVKPIWKLE
-57 KKHVGTLSAG
+57 KKHVATLSAG

-74 VPPQPAYFFC
+74 VPPQSAYFFC
-84 PSTLCSSGTTAVIA
+84 PRTLCSSGTTAVTT
-98 GHSDS
+98 GHDNS
-103 CYLHSLPDLFS
+103 CHSLPDLFS
-114 STLLYRRSNY
+114 STLLYRRCNN

-146 FSLHQKSLPVSLT
+146 FILPQKRLPVSLT
-159 ASKVTSSTVSPM
+159 ANKVTSSTVFPV
-171 AQPMASS
+171 AQPMASP

-186 GAPGENPSGKILASA
+186 AAAGESPSRKCLAPAISGKIS
-201 ISGRIPSPLSPSSSS
+201 SPLSS
-216 ISSFSY
+216 SY

-231 MRPNS
+231 MRPSS
-236 TKVPLPQA
+236 TKVPLSQA
-244 SEGLKPG
+244 TESLKPV
-251 SSAKIQLV
+251 SSPKNQPV
-259 SWHHSGDT
+259 SWHHSGGT
-267 GDCAPQPIEH
+267 GDCAPIPVDR
-277 KVPKSN
+277 KVPKTI
-283 GTVLDDATAY
+283 GAVLNNVHVTPSTPRSFTSTAT
-293 TTMSNPSSLDI
+293 
-304 SITSVASPEFN
+304 VASTRCSWN
-315 RNNSATR
+315 DLATR
-322 TEPHP
+322 AEPHP
-327 CGLYDNYDS
+327 YSQDDS
-336 QAQTKE
+336 SNSQVLTKG
-342 VRFTEAV
+342 VCLTEAV
-349 RKLTA
+349 RKLSATT
-354 RGFEKMPKQGY
+354 FEKMPCQGY
-365 HLEQSCLVSPSFQW
+365 QFEQSCFVNSSFQW
-379 NLLNRNRRWKPPML
+379 SLLNRSRQWKPSVV

-401 AGTDS
+401 TRSDR
-406 KILPGASDTLGLDS
+406 KICPVASDTMELDG
-420 TVFCTK
+420 TVLCTK
-426 RISIHLLA
+426 RISIHLLT
-434 SPANGLNHSPACESV
+434 SQANGINSSPACGSV
-449 IHSPPL
+449 IDPL
-455 EGDKALVPSFPPQP
+455 PDGEDKATVPSSLQP
-469 LGVADV
+469 SGVAEV
-475 ATRLSSIHLGQPVK
+475 ATRFSSIHLGQRR
-489 GPEEAG
+489 EEKSEEVRK
-495 QLDLPARDIGSAA
+495 LDSPTSSSAT
-508 DLQLD
+508 DLQPD
-513 QVETEE
+513 EVEAEDI
-519 EEELVDGLEDCCS
+519 EEELVDSLEDCCS
-532 HNENEEEEGDSEC
+532 HDENEEEEGDSKC
-545 SSFGAVSPS
+545 SSLSAVSPNG
-554 ESVAMI
+554 SVAAI
-560 SRSCMEI
+560 SRSCVEI
-567 LTKPLSNHE
+567 LTKPLSSPE
-576 KVVRPALIY
+576 KIVRPALIY

-607 PWEQRKLLRWKMST
+607 PWDQRKLLRWKMST

-636 KTSKRNDDWLGCW
+636 KISKRNDDWLGCW

-720 SSRQK
+720 NSRQK

-797 ASCKYSPST
+797 ASCKYSPSM

-816 TNYSVNKKNADY
+816 TNYSVNKKNTEY

-845 ALWKYLSQ
+845 ALWSYLSQ
-853 KGVNSDAIW
+853 KGINSDAIW
-862 EKIKD
+862 DKIKD
-867 VVVKTIISAALG
+867 VVVKTIIS
-879 EPSGRGWT
+879 
-887 EYFLLLMT
+887 
-895 RSEPYVTNLLKMY
+895 SEPYVTNLLKMY

-921 DVMLDENLK
+921 DIMLDENLK

-969 NAEDTISS
+969 RTEDVISS

-987 LTSSPRDRC
+987 LPSSPRDKC
-996 RMAPEHFTAQK
+996 QMAPEYFTAQK

-1036 QVLVEM
+1036 RILVEM

-1056 PSRVSSRYLRFFE
+1056 PSRISSRYLRFFE

-1101 KGFHA
+1101 KGFHT
-1106 GVVSD
+1106 GVICD
-1111 SAPVWSLPTSHL
+1111 SAPLWSLPTSLL
-1123 TIAKGD
+1123 TAPKS
-1129 EMLNT
+1129 EEVLNAFST
-1134 FCKLEV
+1134 LETGKL
-1140 GKMGKHSASEG
+1140 GKHSSRGNLLPSEVG
-1151 SLPVSED
+1151 PTAKFRKTQAGLSPSHF
-1158 GVTSKPRKTR
+1158 PRKPT
-1168 AGLFPFPKK
+1168 
-1177 PSSSKDSE
+1177 SSNEGE
-1185 DTSKELSLSTHMLP
+1185 DTSKEPILSTQTLP
-1199 VIKYT
+1199 VIKYS
-1204 GQTVRLSASPTSQ
+1204 GQTLRLVASSSSQ
-1217 AISDS
+1217 QPVTPSW
-1222 LLAAAGP
+1222 LL

>member
-1 MASAG
+1 MASAR
-6 TEHYGIG
+6 TEHYSIG
-13 LRRGDSFKQ
+13 LRRGNSFKP

-28 VPAPPAEKPAEGKVW
+28 VPTPPPEKPSEGKVW
-43 AQAYQQVKPIWKLE
+43 AQAHQQVKPIWKLE

-84 PSTLCSSGTTAVIA
+84 PSTSCSSGSTAVIA
-98 GHSDS
+98 GHSNS

-114 STLLYRRSNY
+114 STLLYRCSNY
-124 RHKPYQQLESF
+124 GHRPYQQLESF

-146 FSLHQKSLPVSLT
+146 FSLPQKSLPIRLT
-159 ASKVTSSTVSPM
+159 ANKATSSKVS
-171 AQPMASS
+171 PMASS
-178 STDPYLSL
+178 STEPYLSL
-186 GAPGENPSGKILASA
+186 GAAGENPSGKSLASA
-201 ISGRIPSPLSPSSSS
+201 ISGKTPSPLSS
-216 ISSFSY
+216 SSFSY

-236 TKVPLPQA
+236 TKVPLLQA
-244 SEGLKPG
+244 TEGLKPV
-251 SSAKIQLV
+251 SSPKVQLV
-259 SWHHSGDT
+259 SWHHSGGT
-267 GDCAPQPIEH
+267 GDGALQPIEH
-277 KVPKSN
+277 KVPKSS
-283 GTVLDDATAY
+283 GTVLDDDPSHSTLS
-293 TTMSNPSSLDI
+293 TPSSLDA
-304 SITSVASPEFN
+304 STTSAASPHYN
-315 RNNSATR
+315 WSNLATGA
-322 TEPHP
+322 EPHP
-327 CGLYDNYDS
+327 YGLDGDS
-336 QAQTKE
+336 VAQNLTKE

-354 RGFEKMPKQGY
+354 RGFEKKPRQGY
-365 HLEQSCLVSPSFQW
+365 HFEQSYFMNPSLQW
-379 NLLNRNRRWKPPML
+379 DVLNRNRWWKPAVV
-393 GQQFPQED
+393 GQQLPQEN
-401 AGTDS
+401 AGADS
-406 KILPGASDTLGLDS
+406 RVLPGASDTMELDS

-434 SPANGLNHSPACESV
+434 SHASGLSCSPACGSA
-449 IHSPPL
+449 IDSPPL
-455 EGDKALVPSFPPQP
+455 GEDKTPALPSPPQP
-469 LGVADV
+469 LGVAEV
-475 ATRLSSIHLGQPVK
+475 ATRLSSIHLGK
-489 GPEEAG
+489 LGREEPEEARK
-495 QLDLPARDIGSAA
+495 LDSPARDIGSAT

-513 QVETEE
+513 QVEAEDL
-519 EEELVDGLEDCCS
+519 EEELIDGLEDCCN
-532 HNENEEEEGDSEC
+532 HDENEEEEGDSEC
-545 SSFGAVSPS
+545 SSCSAVSPS
-554 ESVAMI
+554 ESVAVI
-560 SRSCMEI
+560 SRNCMEI
-567 LTKPLSNHE
+567 LTKPLSNE

-598 TRDERVEKL
+598 TPDERVEKL

-636 KTSKRNDDWLGCW
+636 KISKRNDDWLGCW

-657 FRSIRE
+657 FRSIQE

-797 ASCKYSPST
+797 ASCKYSPSM

-816 TNYSVNKKNADY
+816 TNYSVNKKNAEY
-828 QANADETACQ
+828 QANEDETACQ

-845 ALWKYLSQ
+845 ALWSYLSQ

-867 VVVKTIISAALG
+867 VVVKTIIS
-879 EPSGRGWT
+879 
-887 EYFLLLMT
+887 
-895 RSEPYVTNLLKMY
+895 SEPYVTSLLKMY

-921 DVMLDENLK
+921 DIMLDENLK

-969 NAEDTISS
+969 SAEDIA
-977 SSSSSSSTTS
+977 SSSSSSTSSTTS
-987 LTSSPRDRC
+987 LPSSPRDRC
-996 RMAPEHFTAQK
+996 RMAPEYFTAQK

-1019 DQDFYASVL
+1019 DQDFYSSVL

-1036 QVLVEM
+1036 RVLVEM

-1056 PSRVSSRYLRFFE
+1056 PSRISSRYLRFFE

-1101 KGFHA
+1101 KGFHTGA
-1106 GVVSD
+1106 ISD
-1111 SAPVWSLPTSHL
+1111 SAPVWTLPTSIL
-1123 TIAKGD
+1123 TVPKGD
-1129 EMLNT
+1129 ATLNDFSKSET
-1134 FCKLEV
+1134 GKL
-1140 GKMGKHSASEG
+1140 GKHG
-1151 SLPVSED
+1151 SSKGSIPLSED
-1158 GVTSKPRKTR
+1158 GTMPKPTKTQ
-1168 AGLFPFPKK
+1168 AGLSPFPRK

-1185 DTSKELSLSTHMLP
+1185 DTSKEPSLSTQTLP
-1199 VIKYT
+1199 LIKYS
-1204 GQTVRLSASPTSQ
+1204 GQTSRLSASPTSQ
-1217 AISDS
+1217 SAGDS
-1222 LLAAAGP
+1222 LLAAVSL

>member
-6 TEHYGIG
+6 TEHYSIG
-13 LRRGDSFKQ
+13 LRQANGFKQ

-28 VPAPPAEKPAEGKVW
+28 VPAPPPEKPSEGKVW
-43 AQAYQQVKPIWKLE
+43 AQAHQQVKPIWKLE
-57 KKHVGTLSAG
+57 RKHVGTLSAG

-74 VPPQPAYFFC
+74 VSPQPAYFFC

-98 GHSDS
+98 GHSNS
-103 CYLHSLPDLFS
+103 CYLRSLPDLFS

-124 RHKPYQQLESF
+124 RHKTYQQLESF
-135 CLRSSPSEKRP
+135 CLRSGLSEKRP
-146 FSLHQKSLPVSLT
+146 FSLPQKSLPVRLT
-159 ASKVTSSTVSPM
+159 ANKTISSTVFPM

-178 STDPYLSL
+178 STDPHLSL
-186 GAPGENPSGKILASA
+186 GAAGENSSGRSLASA
-201 ISGRIPSPLSPSSSS
+201 ISGKIPSPLPSSSS
-216 ISSFSY
+216 SY

-236 TKVPLPQA
+236 TKVPLSQA
-244 SEGLKPG
+244 TEGLKPV
-251 SSAKIQLV
+251 SSPKFQLV
-259 SWHHSGDT
+259 SWHHSGGT
-267 GDCAPQPIEH
+267 GDCALQPVEH

-283 GTVLDDATAY
+283 GTELYDTLAHSTLS
-293 TTMSNPSSLDI
+293 TPSSSDT
-304 SITSVASPEFN
+304 STTSVASPQYN
-315 RNNSATR
+315 QSNLAMRAK
-322 TEPHP
+322 PHL
-327 CGLYDNYDS
+327 CGLDGDSVS
-336 QAQTKE
+336 QALTRE

-354 RGFEKMPKQGY
+354 RDFEKPRQGCQFD
-365 HLEQSCLVSPSFQW
+365 QSCLVNPSLQW
-379 NLLNRNRRWKPPML
+379 DLLNRNRRWKPPVV

-401 AGTDS
+401 AGADS
-406 KILPGASDTLGLDS
+406 RVLPGASDTSELDG

-434 SPANGLNHSPACESV
+434 SHANGLSCSPASESAV
-449 IHSPPL
+449 DSPPL
-455 EGDKALVPSFPPQP
+455 GEDKTPVLPSPSQP
-469 LGVADV
+469 FGLADM
-475 ATRLSSIHLGQPVK
+475 ATRFSSIHLGQLGK
-489 GPEEAG
+489 EGPKEARE
-495 QLDLPARDIGSAA
+495 LDSSARDSGSAT

-513 QVETEE
+513 QVEAEDL

-532 HNENEEEEGDSEC
+532 HDENEEEERGSEC
-545 SSFGAVSPS
+545 SSFSAVSPS
-554 ESVAMI
+554 ESIAVI
-560 SRSCMEI
+560 SRGCMEI
-567 LTKPLSNHE
+567 LTKPLASE

-607 PWEQRKLLRWKMST
+607 PWEQRKLLRWKMSA

-636 KTSKRNDDWLGCW
+636 KISKKNDDWLGCW

-777 YVTSYDPL
+777 YVTSYEPL

-797 ASCKYSPST
+797 ASCKYSPSM
-806 KSLGNKFMHL
+806 KSLSNKFMHL
-816 TNYSVNKKNADY
+816 TNYSVNKKNAEY

-845 ALWKYLSQ
+845 ALWNYLSQ

-867 VVVKTIISAALG
+867 VVVKTIIS
-879 EPSGRGWT
+879 
-887 EYFLLLMT
+887 
-895 RSEPYVTNLLKMY
+895 SEPYVTSLLKMY

-921 DVMLDENLK
+921 DIMLDENLK

-969 NAEDTISS
+969 NTEDIISS
-977 SSSSSSSTTS
+977 SSSSSSSMTS
-987 LTSSPRDRC
+987 LQMR
-996 RMAPEHFTAQK
+996 
-1007 MKKAYYLTQKIP
+1007 
-1019 DQDFYASVL
+1019 
-1028 DVLTPDDV
+1028 
-1036 QVLVEM
+1036 
-1042 EDEFSRRGQFERIF
+1042 
-1056 PSRVSSRYLRFFE
+1056 
-1069 QPRYFNIL
+1069 
-1077 TTQWEQ
+1077 
-1083 KYHGNKLKGVDLL
+1083 KLK
-1096 RSWCY
+1096 
-1101 KGFHA
+1101 
-1106 GVVSD
+1106 
-1111 SAPVWSLPTSHL
+1111 
-1123 TIAKGD
+1123 
-1129 EMLNT
+1129 NT
-1134 FCKLEV
+1134 
-1140 GKMGKHSASEG
+1140 G
-1151 SLPVSED
+1151 
-1158 GVTSKPRKTR
+1158 
-1168 AGLFPFPKK
+1168 
-1177 PSSSKDSE
+1177 
-1185 DTSKELSLSTHMLP
+1185 
-1199 VIKYT
+1199 IK
-1204 GQTVRLSASPTSQ
+1204 
-1217 AISDS
+1217 
-1222 LLAAAGP
+1222 

>member
-6 TEHYGIG
+6 TEHYSIG
-13 LRRGDSFKQ
+13 LRQANGFKQ

-28 VPAPPAEKPAEGKVW
+28 VPAPPPEKPSEGKVW
-43 AQAYQQVKPIWKLE
+43 AQAHQQVKPIWKLE
-57 KKHVGTLSAG
+57 RKHVGTLSAG

-74 VPPQPAYFFC
+74 VSPQPAYFFC

-98 GHSDS
+98 GHSNS
-103 CYLHSLPDLFS
+103 CYLRSLPDLFS

-124 RHKPYQQLESF
+124 RHKTYQQLESF
-135 CLRSSPSEKRP
+135 CLRSGLSEKRP
-146 FSLHQKSLPVSLT
+146 FSLPQKSLPVRLT
-159 ASKVTSSTVSPM
+159 ANKTISSTVFPM

-178 STDPYLSL
+178 STDPHLSL
-186 GAPGENPSGKILASA
+186 GAAGENSSGRSLASA
-201 ISGRIPSPLSPSSSS
+201 ISGKIPSPLPSSSS
-216 ISSFSY
+216 SY

-236 TKVPLPQA
+236 TKVPLSQA
-244 SEGLKPG
+244 TEGLKPV
-251 SSAKIQLV
+251 SSPKFQLV
-259 SWHHSGDT
+259 SWHHSGGT
-267 GDCAPQPIEH
+267 GDCALQPVEH

-283 GTVLDDATAY
+283 GTELYDTLAHSTLS
-293 TTMSNPSSLDI
+293 TPSSSDT
-304 SITSVASPEFN
+304 STTSVASPQYN
-315 RNNSATR
+315 QSNLAMRAK
-322 TEPHP
+322 PHL
-327 CGLYDNYDS
+327 CGLDGDSVS
-336 QAQTKE
+336 QALTRE

-354 RGFEKMPKQGY
+354 RDFEKPRQGCQFD
-365 HLEQSCLVSPSFQW
+365 QSCLVNPSLQW
-379 NLLNRNRRWKPPML
+379 DLLNRNRRWKPPVV

-401 AGTDS
+401 AGADS
-406 KILPGASDTLGLDS
+406 RVLPGASDTSELDG

-434 SPANGLNHSPACESV
+434 SHANGLSCSPASESAV
-449 IHSPPL
+449 DSPPL
-455 EGDKALVPSFPPQP
+455 GEDKTPVLPSPSQP
-469 LGVADV
+469 FGLADM
-475 ATRLSSIHLGQPVK
+475 ATRFSSIHLGQLGK
-489 GPEEAG
+489 EGPKEARE
-495 QLDLPARDIGSAA
+495 LDSSARDSGSAT

-513 QVETEE
+513 QVEAEDL

-532 HNENEEEEGDSEC
+532 HDENEEEERGSEC
-545 SSFGAVSPS
+545 SSFSAVSPS
-554 ESVAMI
+554 ESIAVI
-560 SRSCMEI
+560 SRGCMEI
-567 LTKPLSNHE
+567 LTKPLASE

-607 PWEQRKLLRWKMST
+607 PWEQRKLLRWKMSA

-636 KTSKRNDDWLGCW
+636 KISKKNDDWLGCW

-777 YVTSYDPL
+777 YVTSYEPL

-797 ASCKYSPST
+797 ASCKYSPSM
-806 KSLGNKFMHL
+806 KSLSNKFMHL
-816 TNYSVNKKNADY
+816 TNYSVNKKNAEY

-845 ALWKYLSQ
+845 ALWNYLSQ

-867 VVVKTIISAALG
+867 VVVKTIIS
-879 EPSGRGWT
+879 
-887 EYFLLLMT
+887 
-895 RSEPYVTNLLKMY
+895 SEPYVTSLLKMY

-921 DVMLDENLK
+921 DIMLDENLK

-969 NAEDTISS
+969 NTEDIISS
-977 SSSSSSSTTS
+977 SSSSSSSMTS
-987 LTSSPRDRC
+987 LPSSPRDKF

-1007 MKKAYYLTQKIP
+1007 MKKAYYLAQKTP
-1019 DQDFYASVL
+1019 DQEFYASVL

-1036 QVLVEM
+1036 RVLVEM

-1056 PSRVSSRYLRFFE
+1056 PSRIASRYLRFFD

-1101 KGFHA
+1101 KGFHTGA
-1106 GVVSD
+1106 ISD
-1111 SAPVWSLPTSHL
+1111 SAPVWSLPTSLL
-1123 TIAKGD
+1123 TVPKGD
-1129 EMLNT
+1129 TALNA
-1134 FCKLEV
+1134 FFK
-1140 GKMGKHSASEG
+1140 SE
-1151 SLPVSED
+1151 
-1158 GVTSKPRKTR
+1158 TSKL
-1168 AGLFPFPKK
+1168 GK
-1177 PSSSKDSE
+1177 PVSSKDSE
-1185 DTSKELSLSTHMLP
+1185 DTGKEPSLSTQLLP
-1199 VIKYT
+1199 VIKT
-1204 GQTVRLSASPTSQ
+1204 SGQPSRLSASPTSQ
-1217 AISDS
+1217 STGDC
-1222 LLAAAGP
+1222 LLAAVSP

>member
-6 TEHYGIG
+6 AEHYSIG
-13 LRRGDSFKQ
+13 LRQGNSFKQ

-28 VPAPPAEKPAEGKVW
+28 VPTLPPEKPSEGKAW
-43 AQAYQQVKPIWKLE
+43 SQAQRQVKPVWKLE
-57 KKHVGTLSAG
+57 KKHVGTLSAR
-67 LGPGLLG
+67 LSPRLLG
-74 VPPQPAYFFC
+74 VSPQPAYFFC
-84 PSTLCSSGTTAVIA
+84 PRTSCSSGTTAA
-98 GHSDS
+98 LTGHRSS
-103 CYLHSLPDLFS
+103 WYLPSLWVPGLFS
-114 STLLYRRSNY
+114 NTLLYRSSCGHRS
-124 RHKPYQQLESF
+124 YQHLQSF
-135 CLRSSPSEKRP
+135 CLHSSPSEKRP
-146 FSLHQKSLPVSLT
+146 FPLHQKHLPVRLT
-159 ASKVTSSTVSPM
+159 ANKATSFPVSAM
-171 AQPMASS
+171 AQPMASCPA
-178 STDPYLSL
+178 DPYLSL
-186 GAPGENPSGKILASA
+186 GAAGENPSGKRLASA
-201 ISGRIPSPLSPSSSS
+201 ISGKMLSPLSSS
-216 ISSFSY
+216 SY
-222 KPMLNNNSF
+222 KPVLNNNSF
-231 MRPNS
+231 LRPNS
-236 TKVPLPQA
+236 TKVPFSQA
-244 SEGLKPG
+244 TEGLKPVP
-251 SSAKIQLV
+251 SPKIQLV
-259 SWHHSGDT
+259 SWNHSGGT
-267 GDCAPQPIEH
+267 GDCALQPTEH
-277 KVPKSN
+277 RVPKSN
-283 GTVLDDATAY
+283 GIVLHGALAHSPLPT
-293 TTMSNPSSLDI
+293 PGSLDT
-304 SITSVASPEFN
+304 STTSVASPQLN
-315 RNNSATR
+315 QGNIAVRIK
-322 TEPHP
+322 PHP
-327 CGLYDNYDS
+327 CGLDGDFVP
-336 QAQTKE
+336 QVLTKE
-342 VRFTEAV
+342 VQFTEAV
-349 RKLTA
+349 RKFTTS
-354 RGFEKMPKQGY
+354 GFEKLRPGY
-365 HLEQSCLVSPSFQW
+365 QFEPSGSVNPSSQW
-379 NLLNRNRRWKPPML
+379 SLLNRNSRWKPPMV
-393 GQQFPQED
+393 GQQLPQEG
-401 AGTDS
+401 AGAAG
-406 KILPGASDTLGLDS
+406 ILPGASDTLELDS
-420 TVFCTK
+420 TVICTK

-434 SPANGLNHSPACESV
+434 SHNSGLSRSPARGSV
-449 IHSPPL
+449 IDS
-455 EGDKALVPSFPPQP
+455 SP
-469 LGVADV
+469 LGEDKTPVLPCPRQPFGLADV
-475 ATRLSSIHLGQPVK
+475 ATRLSSIHLGHLGK
-489 GPEEAG
+489 EGPKEARE
-495 QLDLPARDIGSAA
+495 LDSPAKDIGSAA

-513 QVETEE
+513 QVEAEDL

-532 HNENEEEEGDSEC
+532 HDENEEEEGESER
-545 SSFGAVSPS
+545 SSFSSVSSS
-554 ESVAMI
+554 ESVAVI
-560 SRSCMEI
+560 SRGCVEAV
-567 LTKPLSNHE
+567 TKPLSNE
-576 KVVRPALIY
+576 KVVRPALTY

-598 TRDERVEKL
+598 TRDEKVEKL

-657 FRSIRE
+657 FRSILG

-797 ASCKYSPST
+797 ASCKYSPSM
-806 KSLGNKFMHL
+806 KSLSNKFMHL
-816 TNYSVNKKNADY
+816 TNYSVNKKNTEY

-845 ALWKYLSQ
+845 ALWNYLSQ

-867 VVVKTIISAALG
+867 VVVKTIIS
-879 EPSGRGWT
+879 
-887 EYFLLLMT
+887 
-895 RSEPYVTNLLKMY
+895 SEPYVTSLLKMY

-921 DVMLDENLK
+921 DIMLDENLK

-969 NAEDTISS
+969 NAEDNSS
-977 SSSSSSSTTS
+977 PSSSSSSTTS
-987 LTSSPRDRC
+987 LPSCPRDKC
-996 RMAPEHFTAQK
+996 RMAPEQFTAQK
-1007 MKKAYYLTQKIP
+1007 LKKAYYLTQKIP
-1019 DQDFYASVL
+1019 DQDFYSSVL

-1036 QVLVEM
+1036 QVLVQM

-1056 PSRVSSRYLRFFE
+1056 PSRISSRYLRFFE

-1101 KGFHA
+1101 KGFHTGA
-1106 GVVSD
+1106 VSE
-1111 SAPVWSLPTSHL
+1111 PVPLWSFPTSLL
-1123 TIAKGD
+1123 TVPKGD
-1129 EMLNT
+1129 VTL
-1134 FCKLEV
+1134 
-1140 GKMGKHSASEG
+1140 SASPE
-1151 SLPVSED
+1151 PET
-1158 GVTSKPRKTR
+1158 GVLGKP
-1168 AGLFPFPKK
+1168 P
-1177 PSSSKDSE
+1177 SSKDSE
-1185 DTSKELSLSTHMLP
+1185 DTSNEPSLSTQMLP
-1199 VIKYT
+1199 VHKYSGKT
-1204 GQTVRLSASPTSQ
+1204 SRFSASPMSQ
-1217 AISDS
+1217 STGDS
-1222 LLAAAGP
+1222 LLAAVSP

>member
-6 TEHYGIG
+6 TQHYSIG
-13 LRRGDSFKQ
+13 LCQKNSFKQ

-28 VPAPPAEKPAEGKVW
+28 VPATPPEKPSEGRVW
-43 AQAYQQVKPIWKLE
+43 PQAHQQVKPIWKLE
-57 KKHVGTLSAG
+57 KKQVETLSAG

-98 GHSDS
+98 GHSSS
-103 CYLHSLPDLFS
+103 CYLHSLPDLFN
-114 STLLYRRSNY
+114 STLLYRRSSY
-124 RHKPYQQLESF
+124 RQKPYQQLESF
-135 CLRSSPSEKRP
+135 CLRSSPSEKSP
-146 FSLHQKSLPVSLT
+146 FSLPQKSLPVSLT
-159 ASKVTSSTVSPM
+159 ANKATSSMVFSM

-178 STDPYLSL
+178 STEPYLCL
-186 GAPGENPSGKILASA
+186 AAAGENPSGKSLASA
-201 ISGRIPSPLSPSSSS
+201 ISGKIPSPLSS
-216 ISSFSY
+216 SY

-236 TKVPLPQA
+236 TPVPLLQTTQ
-244 SEGLKPG
+244 GLKPV
-251 SSAKIQLV
+251 SPPKIQPV
-259 SWHHSGDT
+259 SWHHSGGT
-267 GDCAPQPIEH
+267 GDCAPQPVDH
-277 KVPKSN
+277 KVPKSI
-283 GTVLDDATAY
+283 GTVLADASAHIALSTA
-293 TTMSNPSSLDI
+293 SSHDT
-304 SITSVASPEFN
+304 STTSVASSWYN
-315 RNNSATR
+315 RNNLAMR
-322 TEPHP
+322 AEPLS
-327 CGLYDNYDS
+327 CALDDSSDS
-336 QAQTKE
+336 QDPTKE
-342 VRFTEAV
+342 IRFTEAV

-354 RGFEKMPKQGY
+354 RGFEKMPRQGCQ
-365 HLEQSCLVSPSFQW
+365 LEQSSFLNPSFQW
-379 NLLNRNRRWKPPML
+379 NVLNRSRRWKPPAVN
-393 GQQFPQED
+393 QQFPQED
-401 AGTDS
+401 AGS
-406 KILPGASDTLGLDS
+406 VRRVLPGASDTLGLDN

-434 SPANGLNHSPACESV
+434 SHASGLNHNPACESV
-449 IHSPPL
+449 IDSSAFGEGKAPGPP
-455 EGDKALVPSFPPQP
+455 FPQT
-469 LGVADV
+469 LGIANV
-475 ATRLSSIHLGQPVK
+475 ATRLSSIQLGQSEK
-489 GPEEAG
+489 ERPEEARK
-495 QLDLPARDIGSAA
+495 LDSSDRDISSAT
-508 DLQLD
+508 DLQPD
-513 QVETEE
+513 QAETEDT

-532 HNENEEEEGDSEC
+532 RDENEEEEGDSEC
-545 SSFGAVSPS
+545 SSLSAVSPS

-636 KTSKRNDDWLGCW
+636 KISKRNDDWLGCW

-663 HQKLNHFPG
+663 HQK
-672 SFQIGRK
+672 
-679 DRLWRNLSRMQSRFG
+679 
-694 KKEFSFFP
+694 
-702 QSFILPQDA
+702 
-711 KLLRKAWES
+711 
-720 SSRQK
+720 
-725 WIVKPPASARGIGIQ
+725 PASARGIGIQ

-797 ASCKYSPST
+797 ASCKYSPSM

-816 TNYSVNKKNADY
+816 TNYSVNKKNAEY
-828 QANADETACQ
+828 QANADEMACQ

-845 ALWKYLSQ
+845 ALWNYLSQ

-867 VVVKTIISAALG
+867 VVVKTIIS
-879 EPSGRGWT
+879 
-887 EYFLLLMT
+887 
-895 RSEPYVTNLLKMY
+895 SEPYVTSLLKMY

-921 DVMLDENLK
+921 DIMLDENLK
-930 PWVLEVNISPSLHSN
+930 PWVLEVNISPSLHSS

-969 NAEDTISS
+969 NAEDIISS
-977 SSSSSSSTTS
+977 PSSCSSSTTS
-987 LTSSPRDRC
+987 LPTSPGDKC
-996 RMAPEHFTAQK
+996 RMAPEHVTAQK

-1036 QVLVEM
+1036 RILVEM

-1056 PSRVSSRYLRFFE
+1056 PSHISSRYLRFFE

-1101 KGFHA
+1101 KGFHM

-1111 SAPVWSLPTSHL
+1111 SAPVWSLPTSLL
-1123 TIAKGD
+1123 TISKD
-1129 EMLNT
+1129 DVILNAFSKSET
-1134 FCKLEV
+1134 SKLGKQSSCEV
-1140 GKMGKHSASEG
+1140 
-1151 SLPVSED
+1151 SLLLSED
-1158 GVTSKPRKTR
+1158 GTMPKSKKTQ
-1168 AGLFPFPKK
+1168 AGLSPYPQK

-1185 DTSKELSLSTHMLP
+1185 DTSKEPSLSTQTLP
-1199 VIKYT
+1199 VIKCSGRT
-1204 GQTVRLSASPTSQ
+1204 SRLSASSTFQS
-1217 AISDS
+1217 ISDS
-1222 LLAAAGP
+1222 LLAVSP

>member
-6 TEHYGIG
+6 TEHYSIG
-13 LRRGDSFKQ
+13 LRRGNSFKQ
-22 SGPSGT
+22 SGLSGT
-28 VPAPPAEKPAEGKVW
+28 VPAPSPEKPSEGKVW
-43 AQAYQQVKPIWKLE
+43 SQAHQQVKPIWKLE
-57 KKHVGTLSAG
+57 KKHVGTLTAG
-67 LGPGLLG
+67 LGTGLLG

-98 GHSDS
+98 GHSNS
-103 CYLHSLPDLFS
+103 CYLHSLPDLIS
-114 STLLYRRSNY
+114 NPLLYRRSNY

-135 CLRSSPSEKRP
+135 CLRSSPSDKRP
-146 FSLHQKSLPVSLT
+146 FSLPQQSLPVSLT
-159 ASKVTSSTVSPM
+159 ANKATSPMVSPIT
-171 AQPMASS
+171 QPMASLP
-178 STDPYLSL
+178 TDPYLSL
-186 GAPGENPSGKILASA
+186 GAAGENPSGKSLASA
-201 ISGRIPSPLSPSSSS
+201 ISGKIPSPLSS
-216 ISSFSY
+216 SY

-236 TKVPLPQA
+236 TKVPLSQA
-244 SEGLKPG
+244 TEGLKPV
-251 SSAKIQLV
+251 SSPKIQLV
-259 SWHHSGDT
+259 SWRHSGGT
-267 GDCAPQPIEH
+267 GDCILQPVEH
-277 KVPKSN
+277 KVSQN
-283 GTVLDDATAY
+283 SGTALSDAPVHNSP
-293 TTMSNPSSLDI
+293 TTPNSFNTST
-304 SITSVASPEFN
+304 TSVASPRYNQSNLGMRAEPFPYSLDGS
-315 RNNSATR
+315 SA
-322 TEPHP
+322 
-327 CGLYDNYDS
+327 S
-336 QAQTKE
+336 QALTKE

-354 RGFEKMPKQGY
+354 RSFEKPRQSY
-365 HLEQSCLVSPSFQW
+365 QFEQSFMNPSLQW
-379 NLLNRNRRWKPPML
+379 TPLNKNTQWKPVI
-393 GQQFPQED
+393 GQQFSQED
-401 AGTDS
+401 AGADS
-406 KILPGASDTLGLDS
+406 RIFSEASDTLELDS

-434 SPANGLNHSPACESV
+434 SHTSGLSHSPTCGSLPEVS
-449 IHSPPL
+449 SPPL
-455 EGDKALVPSFPPQP
+455 EEDKNLVLPSPAQP
-469 LGVADV
+469 LAVADM
-475 ATRLSSIHLGQPVK
+475 TTCLSSIHLSQLGK
-489 GPEEAG
+489 EGPEVSR
-495 QLDLPARDIGSAA
+495 QLDLPTQDIGSAT

-513 QVETEE
+513 QVEAEDL
-519 EEELVDGLEDCCS
+519 EEELVDGLEDSCS
-532 HNENEEEEGDSEC
+532 HDENEEEEEGDSEY
-545 SSFGAVSPS
+545 SSFSGVSPS
-554 ESVAMI
+554 ESVAVI
-560 SRSCMEI
+560 SRNCTEI
-567 LTKPLSNHE
+567 LTKSLSTE

-636 KTSKRNDDWLGCW
+636 KVSKRNDDWLGCW

-694 KKEFSFFP
+694 RKEFSFFP

-797 ASCKYSPST
+797 ASCKYSPSM
-806 KSLGNKFMHL
+806 KSLSNKFMHL
-816 TNYSVNKKNADY
+816 TNYSVNKKNTDY
-828 QANADETACQ
+828 QANEDETACQ

-845 ALWKYLSQ
+845 ALWNYLSQ
-853 KGVNSDAIW
+853 KGVNSDVIW

-867 VVVKTIISAALG
+867 VVVKTIIS
-879 EPSGRGWT
+879 
-887 EYFLLLMT
+887 
-895 RSEPYVTNLLKMY
+895 SEPYVISLLKMY
-908 VRRPYSCH
+908 VRRPYNCH

-921 DVMLDENLK
+921 DIMLDENLK

-969 NAEDTISS
+969 SADDIASS

-987 LTSSPRDRC
+987 LPSSPRDKN
-996 RMAPEHFTAQK
+996 RMAPEHFTAQR
-1007 MKKAYYLTQKIP
+1007 MKKAYYLTPKIP

-1036 QVLVEM
+1036 RILVEM

-1056 PSRVSSRYLRFFE
+1056 PSRISSRYLRFFE

-1101 KGFHA
+1101 KGFHTGA
-1106 GVVSD
+1106 VSD
-1111 SAPVWSLPTSHL
+1111 SAPVWSLPPSL
-1123 TIAKGD
+1123 
-1129 EMLNT
+1129 LNT
-1134 FCKLEV
+1134 PKGEVLLNAFSKSETGKL
-1140 GKMGKHSASEG
+1140 GKHSSSEG
-1151 SLPVSED
+1151 SVPLSED
-1158 GVTSKPRKTR
+1158 GNSSKPKKTQ
-1168 AGLFPFPKK
+1168 AGLSPLPKK
-1177 PSSSKDSE
+1177 LSSSIDGE
-1185 DTSKELSLSTHMLP
+1185 DTSKEPSHSAHVLP
-1199 VIKYT
+1199 VIKYSGRT
-1204 GQTVRLSASPTSQ
+1204 SRLSASPTSQ
-1217 AISDS
+1217 SNSDS
-1222 LLAAAGP
+1222 LLAAMSP

>member
-6 TEHYGIG
+6 TEHYNIG
-13 LRRGDSFKQ
+13 LRRGNSFKQ
-22 SGPSGT
+22 RHPSGT
-28 VPAPPAEKPAEGKVW
+28 VSASPPEKPSEVKVW
-43 AQAYQQVKPIWKLE
+43 SQAHQQVKPIWKLE
-57 KKHVGTLSAG
+57 RKHVGTLSAG
-67 LGPGLLG
+67 LGTSLLG

-98 GHSDS
+98 GHSNP
-103 CYLHSLPDLFS
+103 CYLQSLPDLFS
-114 STLLYRRSNY
+114 NTLLYRRTNV
-124 RHKPYQQLESF
+124 RQKPYQQLESF

-146 FSLHQKSLPVSLT
+146 FSLPQKGLPVSVT
-159 ASKVTSSTVSPM
+159 ANKVTSSAVFPM

-178 STDPYLSL
+178 PTDPYLSL
-186 GAPGENPSGKILASA
+186 AAAGENPSRKSLSSA
-201 ISGRIPSPLSPSSSS
+201 ISGKIASPLS
-216 ISSFSY
+216 SY

-236 TKVPLPQA
+236 TKVPLSQA
-244 SEGLKPG
+244 TDGLKPV
-251 SSAKIQLV
+251 SSPKIQPV
-259 SWHHSGDT
+259 SWHHSGGT
-267 GDCAPQPIEH
+267 GDCVSQPGDH
-277 KVPKSN
+277 KVPQSI
-283 GTVLDDATAY
+283 GTVLDDATAPN
-293 TTMSNPSSLDI
+293 TSSTPSTFNISTASVTSSQCSQSNFRME
-304 SITSVASPEFN
+304 AY
-315 RNNSATR
+315 
-322 TEPHP
+322 P
-327 CGLYDNYDS
+327 CGLDENPDS
-336 QAQTKE
+336 QSATKE
-342 VRFTEAV
+342 VHFTEAV

-354 RGFEKMPKQGY
+354 KGFEKMPRQGY
-365 HLEQSCLVSPSFQW
+365 QFEQACFVNPSFQW
-379 NLLNRNRRWKPPML
+379 GLLNRSRRWKPLM
-393 GQQFPQED
+393 GQRFPQED
-401 AGTDS
+401 IGLDS
-406 KILPGASDTLGLDS
+406 GILPGASDTLGLDS

-434 SPANGLNHSPACESV
+434 SHVHGLNPSPTCGSIVDPQLLGEDRAPV
-449 IHSPPL
+449 PPSSL
-455 EGDKALVPSFPPQP
+455 QP
-469 LGVADV
+469 LGVAEV
-475 ATRLSSIHLGQPVK
+475 ATRLSSVHLGQPGK
-489 GPEEAG
+489 EPEEAKE
-495 QLDLPARDIGSAA
+495 LSSSARGSCSAT
-508 DLQLD
+508 DLQPN
-513 QVETEE
+513 QVEPEDTED
-519 EEELVDGLEDCCS
+519 ELGDGLEDCCS
-532 HNENEEEEGDSEC
+532 HDENDEEEGDSEC
-545 SSFGAVSPS
+545 SSLSVISPS
-554 ESVAMI
+554 ESVAII
-560 SRSCMEI
+560 SRNCVDLMSKS
-567 LTKPLSNHE
+567 LPNHE

-585 SLFPNVPPTIYFG
+585 SLFPNVSPTIYFG

-636 KTSKRNDDWLGCW
+636 KISKRNDDWLGCW
-649 GHHMKSPS
+649 GHHMKSPG

-711 KLLRKAWES
+711 KLLHKAWES

-797 ASCKYSPST
+797 ASCKYSPSM
-806 KSLGNKFMHL
+806 KSLSNKFMHL
-816 TNYSVNKKNADY
+816 TNYSVNKKNAEY

-845 ALWKYLSQ
+845 ALWNYLSQ
-853 KGVNSDAIW
+853 KGINSDIIW

-867 VVVKTIISAALG
+867 VVVKTIIS
-879 EPSGRGWT
+879 
-887 EYFLLLMT
+887 
-895 RSEPYVTNLLKMY
+895 SEPYVTNLLKLY

-921 DVMLDENLK
+921 DIMLDENLK

-969 NAEDTISS
+969 TMEDILSS
-977 SSSSSSSTTS
+977 SSSPSSSSGSSTS
-987 LTSSPRDRC
+987 LPSSPGDKC
-996 RMAPEHFTAQK
+996 QMSPEHCTAQK
-1007 MKKAYYLTQKIP
+1007 MKKAYYLTPKIP

-1036 QVLVEM
+1036 RVLVEM

-1056 PSRVSSRYLRFFE
+1056 PSRISSRYLRFFE

-1096 RSWCY
+1096 RNWCY
-1101 KGFHA
+1101 KGFHT
-1106 GVVSD
+1106 GIVSD
-1111 SAPVWSLPTSHL
+1111 SAPLWSLPTSL
-1123 TIAKGD
+1123 MSSAKSDG
-1129 EMLNT
+1129 T
-1134 FCKLEV
+1134 P
-1140 GKMGKHSASEG
+1140 SAISKSERIKSRKQSCSEG
-1151 SLPVSED
+1151 SVLSCEDGTPAKPKKSQAGLSPVS
-1158 GVTSKPRKTR
+1158 RKT
-1168 AGLFPFPKK
+1168 
-1177 PSSSKDSE
+1177 SSSKNKE
-1185 DTSKELSLSTHMLP
+1185 DTSKEANHSTQVLP
-1199 VIKYT
+1199 VLKYS
-1204 GQTVRLSASPTSQ
+1204 GQNSRFSASS
-1217 AISDS
+1217 ASHSAGDS
-1222 LLAAAGP
+1222 LLTAVSP

>member
-6 TEHYGIG
+6 TEHYSIG
-13 LRRGDSFKQ
+13 QGNSFKQ
-22 SGPSGT
+22 SGTLGT
-28 VPAPPAEKPAEGKVW
+28 VPAPPPKKTSEG
-43 AQAYQQVKPIWKLE
+43 QAWSQVHQQVKPVWKLE
-57 KKHVGTLSAG
+57 KRQAETLSAR
-67 LGPGLLG
+67 LDPRLLR

-84 PSTLCSSGTTAVIA
+84 PSTSCSSGPAAALA
-98 GHSDS
+98 GHSNA
-103 CYLHSLPDLFS
+103 CYLPPLPDLLS
-114 STLLYRRSNY
+114 SSLLCCHPNY
-124 RHKPYQQLESF
+124 RHKTYQPLESL
-135 CLRSSPSEKRP
+135 CLCSSPSEKNKP
-146 FSLHQKSLPVSLT
+146 FYLPQKSLPVRLT
-159 ASKVTSSTVSPM
+159 ANQATPTVSPM
-171 AQPMASS
+171 AQPGVSS
-178 STDPYLSL
+178 STDLYLSL
-186 GAPGENPSGKILASA
+186 GAAGENPSGKRLASA
-201 ISGRIPSPLSPSSSS
+201 VSGNIPFPLSSPSSS
-216 ISSFSY
+216 Y
-222 KPMLNNNSF
+222 KAMLNNNS
-231 MRPNS
+231 MQPNS
-236 TKVPLPQA
+236 TKVPLSQA
-244 SEGLKPG
+244 TEGLKPV
-251 SSAKIQLV
+251 SSPKIQLV
-259 SWHHSGDT
+259 SWHHSGGT
-267 GDCAPQPIEH
+267 GDCAFQPIEH

-283 GTVLDDATAY
+283 GLVLHGALAHSTLS
-293 TTMSNPSSLDI
+293 TPSSLDT
-304 SITSVASPEFN
+304 STTSVASPQYN
-315 RNNSATR
+315 QSNLAMQIK
-322 TEPHP
+322 PHP
-327 CGLYDNYDS
+327 CGLDGDSVS
-336 QAQTKE
+336 QALTKE
-342 VRFTEAV
+342 VQFTEAV

-354 RGFEKMPKQGY
+354 RGFEKPRQGSQF
-365 HLEQSCLVSPSFQW
+365 EQSCFVSPRMQW
-379 NLLNRNRRWKPPML
+379 DLLNRHRRWKPPVV
-393 GQQFPQED
+393 GQQFPQD
-401 AGTDS
+401 AAGADS
-406 KILPGASDTLGLDS
+406 RTLPGASDTLEVDS

-434 SPANGLNHSPACESV
+434 SHNSGLSHSPACGPV
-449 IHSPPL
+449 IDSLPPG
-455 EGDKALVPSFPPQP
+455 EDKTPALPSPPQP
-469 LGVADV
+469 FGLADV
-475 ATRLSSIHLGQPVK
+475 ATGLSSIHLGK
-489 GPEEAG
+489 EGPEEARE
-495 QLDLPARDIGSAA
+495 LDSPAKDTGSAT

-513 QVETEE
+513 QVEAEDV
-519 EEELVDGLEDCCS
+519 EELVDGLEDCCS
-532 HNENEEEEGDSEC
+532 HDENEEEEGDSEC
-545 SSFGAVSPS
+545 PSFNAVSPS
-554 ESVAMI
+554 ESIAVI
-560 SRSCMEI
+560 SRGCMEA
-567 LTKPLSNHE
+567 LTKPLSNE
-576 KVVRPALIY
+576 KVVRPALVY

-598 TRDERVEKL
+598 TRDEKVEKL

-621 VTPNIVKQTIGRSHF
+621 VTPNIVKQTVGRSHF
-636 KTSKRNDDWLGCW
+636 KISKKNDDWLGCW

-740 VIHKWSQLPKR
+740 VIYKWSQLPKR

-797 ASCKYSPST
+797 ASCKYSPSM

-816 TNYSVNKKNADY
+816 TNYSVNKKNAEY

-845 ALWKYLSQ
+845 ALWNYLNQ

-867 VVVKTIISAALG
+867 AVVKTIIS
-879 EPSGRGWT
+879 
-887 EYFLLLMT
+887 
-895 RSEPYVTNLLKMY
+895 SEPYVTSLLKMY
-908 VRRPYSCH
+908 VQRPYSCH

-921 DVMLDENLK
+921 DIMLDENLK

-945 SPLDISIKGQ
+945 SPLDVSIKGQ

-969 NAEDTISS
+969 NTEDISS

-987 LTSSPRDRC
+987 LPSSPSDKC
-996 RMAPEHFTAQK
+996 QMSPEQYTAQK
-1007 MKKAYYLTQKIP
+1007 LKKAYYLTQKIP

-1036 QVLVEM
+1036 RVLVEM

-1056 PSRVSSRYLRFFE
+1056 PSRISSRYLRFFE

-1077 TTQWEQ
+1077 TTQWEL

-1101 KGFHA
+1101 KGFHTGA
-1106 GVVSD
+1106 ISD
-1111 SAPVWSLPTSHL
+1111 SAPVWSLPTSLL
-1123 TIAKGD
+1123 TVPKG
-1129 EMLNT
+1129 EVTLST
-1134 FCKLEV
+1134 SSKLE
-1140 GKMGKHSASEG
+1140 
-1151 SLPVSED
+1151 
-1158 GVTSKPRKTR
+1158 TSKLGK
-1168 AGLFPFPKK
+1168 PF
-1177 PSSSKDSE
+1177 SSKDSE
-1185 DTSKELSLSTHMLP
+1185 DTGNEPSLSMQMLP
-1199 VIKYT
+1199 VNKYS
-1204 GQTVRLSASPTSQ
+1204 GQTSRVAASSTSQ
-1217 AISDS
+1217 STADS
-1222 LLAAAGP
+1222 LLAAVNP